1 MSNISYLISMNK
13 LKNYIAGQW
22 LEGNGEG
29 IELRNAVNGELVAI
43 SDTDGINFEEALDYG
58 RTVGYKNLSS
68 MTFYDRGEMLK
79 KVALYLLERK
89 KKYYELSYKTGA
101 THADSWVDIE
111 GGFGT
116 FFTYSGLAKR
126 MLPNTPFW
134 VDGDMQKIS
143 ANGTHLGTH
152 ILTPSEGVSVQIN
165 AYNFPV
171 WGMLEKLST
180 SLLAGVPSIVK
191 PATPGSYLTN
201 AVFQD
206 MIESGLLPEGAIQ
219 LVCGEPGNILDF
231 VQDGDSV
238 LFTGSAYTGRKLK
251 SLPSIAGNA
260 VRFNMEADSLNAS
273 ILGLDAKPGTPEFD
287 LFIKEVRNEMTTK
300 AGQKCTAIRR
310 IIVPE
315 NLVGDVQNALSKAL
329 DQTKIGNPLNRE
341 TRMGSIVGKK
351 ELEVLNQKIEKLKSE
366 TELIYDGK
374 HQLLDADFE
383 SGAFFT
389 PKVFYNDRPFDKNI
403 SHELEAFGPVSTL
416 MPYRDAD
423 EAAALAKKGKGS
435 LVSSIISHD
444 DKFIADT
451 AWKIASSHGR
461 IFVLSRAN
469 AKESTG
475 HGSPLPTLMHGG
487 PGRAG
492 GGEEM
497 GGLNGLHFFLQK
509 TAIQGSPDVLTA
521 ITKIYTQGAE
531 KKFSDKHPFQKY
543 FEEIEV
549 GDSLETAGRTVTEA
563 DIVNFSNVSWDHF
576 YAHTDATSLNET
588 IFDKVVAHGY
598 FILSAAAGLFVS
610 GKKGPVIANYG
621 LENCS
626 FFKPVYAGDTITVY
640 LTAKEKINRGVKGR
654 NVPSGVVKWL
664 VEVVNQREETVCVA
678 TILTLVAKKS
688 PFVNLKVNSIK
699 KILND
704 LTENSERRFGEMSP
718 QMMVEHLEEVTR
730 NSTNTLN
737 ASDFETIP
745 PEHLEALQDWLYT
758 DKKIRP
764 GAQYPLLKEGEKP
777 ALRHKNLDTAKEEL
791 LAAIKEFN
799 IYFRENPQAEHY
811 HPKFGMLNREMW
823 ELFQRKHFTHHL
835 EQFNLI

>member
-1 MSNISYLISMNK
+1 MK
-13 LKNYIAGQW
+13 LKNYIAGNW
-22 LEGNGEG
+22 IKGSGEG
-29 IELRNAVNGELVAI
+29 IKLLNAVNGELVAI
-43 SDTDGINFEEALDYG
+43 SDTEGINFEEALHYG
-58 RTVGYKNLSS
+58 RTVGYKNLSA

-79 KVALYLLERK
+79 KIALYLLERK

-101 THADSWVDIE
+101 THVDSWVDIE

-134 VDGDMQKIS
+134 VDGEIQKIS

-171 WGMLEKLST
+171 WGMMEKLST
-180 SLLAGVPSIVK
+180 SLLAGVPSVIK
-191 PATPGSYLTN
+191 PATPGSYLTQ

-206 MIESGLLPEGAIQ
+206 MIESGLLPEGALQ
-219 LVCGEPGNILDF
+219 LVAGEPGNILDY

-315 NLVGDVQNALSKAL
+315 HLVGDVQNALSKAL

-341 TRMGSIVGKK
+341 TRMGAIVGKK
-351 ELEVLNQKIEKLKSE
+351 ELEVLKGKINELKSE
-366 TELIYDGK
+366 TELIYDGQ
-374 HQLLDADFE
+374 HELLDADFE
-383 SGAFFT
+383 SGAFMS
-389 PKVFYNDRPFDKNI
+389 PKVFYNDQPFEKNI
-403 SHELEAFGPVSTL
+403 SHEVEAFGPVSTL
-416 MPYRDAD
+416 MPYKDAE
-423 EAAALAKKGKGS
+423 EAAALAKRGKGS
-435 LVSSIISHD
+435 LVGSIVSHD
-444 DKFIADT
+444 EKFVAET
-451 AWKIASSHGR
+451 SWKMASAHGR
-461 IFVLSRAN
+461 IFVLNRDN

-509 TAIQGSPDVLTA
+509 TAIQGSPDILTA
-521 ITKIYTQGAE
+521 ITKIYTQGAD
-531 KKFSDKHPFQKY
+531 KKYSDKHPFQKY
-543 FEEIEV
+543 FEEVEI

-576 YAHTDATSLNET
+576 YAHTDATSLTGT
-588 IFDKVVAHGY
+588 IFDQPVAHGY

-621 LENCS
+621 LENAS

-654 NVPSGVVKWL
+654 NIPSGVVKWL
-664 VEVVNQREETVCVA
+664 VEVVNQREEVVCVA
-678 TILTLVAKKS
+678 TILTLVAKQS
-688 PFVNLKVNSIK
+688 PFLDLKFNTVRK
-699 KILND
+699 LLNG
-704 LTENSERRFGEMSP
+704 LSENSEKKFGIMSP
-718 QMMVEHLEEVTR
+718 QMMVEHLEEVVR
-730 NSTNTLN
+730 KGFENTD
-737 ASDFETIP
+737 AKDFEQIP
-745 PEHLEALQDWLYT
+745 EEQIEKLQDWLYT
-758 DKKIRP
+758 NNKIRP
-764 GAQYPLLKEGEKP
+764 GAQYPLLKEGETP
-777 ALRHKNLDTAKEEL
+777 VLRHKNLDMAKEAL
-791 LAAIKEFN
+791 LNSLKEFQ
-799 IYFRENPQAEHY
+799 IYYRENPHAQHY
-811 HPKFGMLNREMW
+811 HTKFGMLNKEMW
-823 ELFQRKHFTHHL
+823 ELFQRKHFTHHF
-835 EQFNLI
+835 EQFGLI

>member
-1 MSNISYLISMNK
+1 MK
-13 LKNYIAGQW
+13 LKNYIQGQW
-22 LEGNGEG
+22 IEGNGAEVP
-29 IELRNAVNGELVAI
+29 LHNAVTGELVAI
-43 SDTDGINFEEALDYG
+43 SDTGGINFEEALHYG

-79 KVALYLLERK
+79 KIALYLLERK

-134 VDGDMQKIS
+134 VDGDTQKIS
-143 ANGTHLGTH
+143 ANGTFLGTH

-180 SLLAGVPSIVK
+180 SLLAGVPAVVK
-191 PATPGSYLTN
+191 PAVPGSYLTN
-201 AVFQD
+201 AVFSD
-206 MIESGLLPEGAIQ
+206 MIESGLLPEGALQ
-219 LVCGEPGNILDF
+219 LVCGEPGNILDY

-238 LFTGSAYTGRKLK
+238 LFTGSAATGKKLK
-251 SLPSIAGNA
+251 SLPSVAGNA
-260 VRFNMEADSLNAS
+260 VRFNLEADSLNAS

-351 ELEVLNQKIEKLKSE
+351 EQATLHEQINKLKAE
-366 TELIYDGK
+366 TELIYDGQ
-374 HQLLDADFE
+374 HELLDADYD
-383 SGAFFT
+383 SGAFVS
-389 PKVFYNDRPFDKNI
+389 PKLFYNDKPFEKNV
-403 SHELEAFGPVSTL
+403 SHEVEAFGPVSTL
-416 MPYRDAD
+416 MPYRDAE
-423 EAAALAKKGKGS
+423 EAAALAKRGRGS
-435 LVSSIISHD
+435 LVGSIISRD
-444 DKFIADT
+444 EKFVAET
-451 AWKIASSHGR
+451 SWKMATSHGR
-461 IFVLSRAN
+461 IFILNRDN

-509 TAIQGSPDVLTA
+509 TAVQGSPDMLTA
-521 ITKIYTQGAE
+521 VTKIYQPGATYQ
-531 KKFSDKHPFQKY
+531 FSDKHPFNKY
-543 FEEIEV
+543 FEEVEV

-563 DIVNFSNVSWDHF
+563 DIVNFANVSWDHF
-576 YAHTDATSLNET
+576 YAHTDSTSLNGT
-588 IFDKVVAHGY
+588 IFEKVVAHGY
-598 FILSAAAGLFVS
+598 FVLSAAAGLFVS

-621 LENCS
+621 LENAS

-640 LTAKEKINRGVKGR
+640 LTAKEKINKGVKGR
-654 NVPSGVVKWL
+654 NVPSGVIKWL
-664 VEVVNQREETVCVA
+664 VEVVNQREEVVCVA

-688 PFVNLKVNSIK
+688 RFMPLSVAAVKNA
-699 KILND
+699 LNN
-704 LTENSERRFGEMSP
+704 LTESSERTFGEMTP
-718 QMMVEHLEEVTR
+718 QLMVEHMEEVVR
-730 NSTNTLN
+730 NGMGQLK
-737 ASDFETIP
+737 
-745 PEHLEALQDWLYT
+745 PENFPALPEEKLEKLQDWLYT
-758 DKKIRP
+758 EDEIQP
-764 GAQYPLLKEGEKP
+764 GAKYPLLQEDETMQPKY
-777 ALRHKNLDTAKEEL
+777 KNLDQAKEKL
-791 LAAIKEFN
+791 LEAVKEYN
-799 IYFRENPQAEHY
+799 VHYRENPSAETY
-811 HPKFGMLNREMW
+811 HPRFGMLNKEMS
-823 ELFQRKHFTHHL
+823 ELFQRKHFTHHFK
-835 EQFNLI
+835 QFGLV

>member
-1 MSNISYLISMNK
+1 MK
-13 LKNYIAGQW
+13 LKNYIQGQW
-22 LEGNGEG
+22 IEGNGKE
-29 IELRNAVNGELVAI
+29 IPLYNAVNGELVAI
-43 SDTDGINFEEALDYG
+43 SDTDGIDFESALDYG

-68 MTFYDRGEMLK
+68 MTFYDRGQMLK
-79 KVALYLLERK
+79 EVALYLLERK

-101 THADSWVDIE
+101 THVDSWVDIE

-134 VDGDMQKIS
+134 VDGDVQKIS

-152 ILTPSEGVSVQIN
+152 ILTPSEGISVQIN
-165 AYNFPV
+165 AFNFPV

-180 SLLAGVPSIVK
+180 SLLAGVPAIVK
-191 PATPGSYLTN
+191 PATPSSYLTN

-206 MIESGLLPEGAIQ
+206 MIESGFLPEGAVQ
-219 LVCGEPGNILDF
+219 LVCGEPGNILDY

-238 LFTGSAYTGRKLK
+238 VFTGSASTGKKLK
-251 SLPSIAGNA
+251 SLPSISQNS
-260 VRFNMEADSLNAS
+260 VRFNMEADSLNCS

-315 NLVGDVQNALSKAL
+315 HLIEEVQNALSKSL

-341 TRMGSIVGKK
+341 TRMGSIVSKDEVETLNKK
-351 ELEVLNQKIEKLKSE
+351 LELLKAE
-366 TELIYDGK
+366 TELVYDGK
-374 HQLLDADFE
+374 HELIDADYE
-383 SGAFFT
+383 NGAFVT
-389 PKVFYNDRPFDKNI
+389 PKLFLNDSPFSKNI
-403 SHELEAFGPVSTL
+403 SHEVEAFGPVSTL
-416 MPYRDAD
+416 MPYKDAE
-423 EAAALAKKGKGS
+423 EAAALAKRGKGS
-435 LVSSIISHD
+435 LVGSIISHD
-444 DKFIADT
+444 NDFIAQT
-451 AWKIASSHGR
+451 SWKMASQHGR
-461 IFVLSRAN
+461 IFVLNRDN

-521 ITKIYTQGAE
+521 ITKVYTQGAE
-531 KKFSDKHPFQKY
+531 KNFSDKHPFQKY
-543 FEEIEV
+543 FEEVEV
-549 GDSLETAGRTVTEA
+549 GDAVETAGRTVTES
-563 DIVNFSNVSWDHF
+563 DIVNFANVSWDHF
-576 YAHTDATSLNET
+576 YAHTDATSLNGT

-626 FFKPVYAGDTITVY
+626 FFKPVYAGDTITVF
-640 LTAKEKINRGVKGR
+640 LTAKEKVNRGVKGR
-654 NVPSGVVKWL
+654 NIPSGVVKWL
-664 VEVVNQREETVCVA
+664 VEVVNQRDEVVCVA

-688 PFVNLKVNSIK
+688 PFVELNFK
-699 KILND
+699 KIEKLLNG
-704 LTENSERRFGEMSP
+704 LTENSERKFGELSP
-718 QMMVEHLEEVTR
+718 QLMVEHLEEVLR
-730 NSTNTLN
+730 NGFGNLK
-737 ASDFETIP
+737 AEDFPEIP
-745 PEHLEALQDWLYT
+745 AEHLEKLQDWLYT
-758 DKKIRP
+758 DKKIRT
-764 GAQYPLLKEGEKP
+764 GAQYPLLKEGEMPQQK
-777 ALRHKNLDTAKEEL
+777 LKNLDQAKTQLVETL
-791 LAAIKEFN
+791 KEFLV
-799 IYFRENPQAEHY
+799 FWRENPTEKKF
-811 HPKFGMLNREMW
+811 HPRFGAINKEMM

-835 EQFNLI
+835 EQFNLM

>member
-1 MSNISYLISMNK
+1 MK
-13 LKNYIAGQW
+13 LKNYISGQW
-22 LEGNGEG
+22 IEGNGHE
-29 IELRNAVNGELVAI
+29 IPLYNAVNGELVAI
-43 SDTDGINFEEALDYG
+43 SDTSGLDFEEALHFG
-58 RTVGYKNLSS
+58 RTIGYKNLSS

-79 KVALYLLERK
+79 KIALYLLERK

-101 THADSWVDIE
+101 THIDSWVDIE

-134 VDGDMQKIS
+134 VDGETQKIS

-180 SLLAGVPSIVK
+180 SLLAGVPAVVK
-191 PATPGSYLTN
+191 PSPYSSYLTN
-201 AVFQD
+201 EVFKD
-206 MIESGLLPEGAIQ
+206 MIESGYLPEGAVQ

-231 VQDGDSV
+231 VKDGDSV
-238 LFTGSAYTGRKLK
+238 VFTGSANTGRKLK
-251 SLPSIAGNA
+251 ALPSISGNA
-260 VRFNMEADSLNAS
+260 VRFNMEADSLNCS
-273 ILGLDAKPGTPEFD
+273 ILGLDVKPGTPEFD
-287 LFIKEVRNEMTTK
+287 LFIKEVKNEMTTK

-315 NLVGDVQNALSKAL
+315 NLVGDVQSALSKAL
-329 DQTKIGNPLNRE
+329 DQTKIGNPLSRE
-341 TRMGSIVGKK
+341 TKMGSIVGK
-351 ELEVLNQKIEKLKSE
+351 EQMQILEEKVNLLKAE

-374 HQLLDADFE
+374 HDLVEANYE
-383 SGAFFT
+383 NGAFFT
-389 PKVFYNDRPFDKNI
+389 PKVFYNDKPFEKNI
-403 SHELEAFGPVSTL
+403 SHELEAFGPVSTI
-416 MPYRDAD
+416 MPYKDAE
-423 EAAALAKKGKGS
+423 EAAALAKRGKGS
-435 LVSSIISHD
+435 LVGSIVSHD
-444 DKFIADT
+444 EKFVAET
-451 AWKIASSHGR
+451 SWKMASSHGR
-461 IFVLSRAN
+461 IFVLNRDN

-521 ITKIYTQGAE
+521 ITKVYTQGAE

-543 FEEIEV
+543 FEEVEV

-576 YAHTDATSLNET
+576 YAHTDSTSLNGT
-588 IFDKVVAHGY
+588 IFDKTVAHGY

-621 LENCS
+621 LENAS

-654 NVPSGVVKWL
+654 NIPSGVVKWL
-664 VEVVNQREETVCVA
+664 VEVVNQREEVVCVA

-688 PFVNLKVNSIK
+688 PFIE
-699 KILND
+699 LNIRNIQKLLNG
-704 LTENSERRFGEMSP
+704 LTENTKPNWGKMTAQ
-718 QMMVEHLEEVTR
+718 QMLEHLET
-730 NSTNTLN
+730 TLLYSIGEPE
-737 ASDFETIP
+737 AEKCFTPE
-745 PEHLEALQDWLYT
+745 EHLEKYQDSLYNHRKMPKDFPAPFLPEDGT
-758 DKKIRP
+758 LP
-764 GAQYPLLKEGEKP
+764 ELKY
-777 ALRHKNLDTAKEEL
+777 KNLEQAKEKFLENL
-791 LAAIKEFN
+791 QKYQ
-799 IYFRENPQAEHY
+799 IYYRENPEAEHM
-811 HPKFGMLNREMW
+811 HFVFGKLNKEMM
-823 ELFQRKHFTHHL
+823 ELMHRKHFTHHF
-835 EQFNLI
+835 EQFGLV

>member
-1 MSNISYLISMNK
+1 MK
-13 LKNYIAGQW
+13 LKNYISGQW
-22 LEGNGEG
+22 IEGNGHE
-29 IELRNAVNGELVAI
+29 IPLYNAVNGELVAI
-43 SDTDGINFEEALDYG
+43 SDTSGLDFEEALHFG
-58 RTVGYKNLSS
+58 RTIGYKNLSS

-101 THADSWVDIE
+101 THIDSWVDIE

-134 VDGDMQKIS
+134 VDGETQKIS

-180 SLLAGVPSIVK
+180 SLLAGVPAVVK
-191 PATPGSYLTN
+191 PSPYSSYLTN
-201 AVFQD
+201 EVFKD
-206 MIESGLLPEGAIQ
+206 MIESGYLPEGAVQ

-231 VQDGDSV
+231 VKDGDSV
-238 LFTGSAYTGRKLK
+238 VFTGSANTGRKLK
-251 SLPSIAGNA
+251 ALPSISGNA
-260 VRFNMEADSLNAS
+260 VRFNMEADSLNCS

-287 LFIKEVRNEMTTK
+287 LFIKEVKNEMTTK

-329 DQTKIGNPLNRE
+329 DQTKIGNPLSRE
-341 TRMGSIVGKK
+341 TKMGSIVGK
-351 ELEVLNQKIEKLKSE
+351 EQMQILEEKVNLLKAE

-374 HQLLDADFE
+374 HDLVEANYE
-383 SGAFFT
+383 NGAFFT
-389 PKVFYNDRPFDKNI
+389 PKVFYNDKPFEKNI
-403 SHELEAFGPVSTL
+403 SHELEAFGPVSTI
-416 MPYRDAD
+416 MPYKDAE
-423 EAAALAKKGKGS
+423 EAAALAKRGKGS
-435 LVSSIISHD
+435 LVGSIVSHD
-444 DKFIADT
+444 EKFVAET
-451 AWKIASSHGR
+451 SWKMTSSHGR
-461 IFVLSRAN
+461 IFVLNRDN

-521 ITKIYTQGAE
+521 ITKVYTQGAE

-543 FEEIEV
+543 FEEVEV

-576 YAHTDATSLNET
+576 YAHTDATSLNGT
-588 IFDKVVAHGY
+588 IFDKTVAHGY

-621 LENCS
+621 LENAS

-654 NVPSGVVKWL
+654 NIPSGVVKWL
-664 VEVVNQREETVCVA
+664 VEVVNQREEVVCVA

-688 PFVNLKVNSIK
+688 PFIE
-699 KILND
+699 LNRRNIQKLLNG
-704 LTENSERRFGEMSP
+704 LTENSKPNWGKMTAQ
-718 QMMVEHLEEVTR
+718 QMLEHLETTLLYSIGELEVEKCFTP
-730 NSTNTLN
+730 
-737 ASDFETIP
+737 E
-745 PEHLEALQDWLYT
+745 EHLEKYQDSLYNYRKMPKDFPAPFLPEDGT
-758 DKKIRP
+758 LP
-764 GAQYPLLKEGEKP
+764 ELKY
-777 ALRHKNLDTAKEEL
+777 KNLEQAKEKFLENL
-791 LAAIKEFN
+791 QKYQ
-799 IYFRENPQAEHY
+799 IYYRENPEAEHM
-811 HPKFGMLNREMW
+811 HFVFGKLNKEMM
-823 ELFQRKHFTHHL
+823 ELMHRKHFTHHF

>member
-1 MSNISYLISMNK
+1 MK
-13 LKNYIAGQW
+13 LKNYISGQW
-22 LEGNGEG
+22 IEGNGHE
-29 IELRNAVNGELVAI
+29 IPLYNAVNGELVAI
-43 SDTDGINFEEALDYG
+43 SDTSGLDFEEALHFG
-58 RTVGYKNLSS
+58 RTTGYKNLSS

-101 THADSWVDIE
+101 THIDSWVDIE

-134 VDGDMQKIS
+134 VDGDTQKIS
-143 ANGTHLGTH
+143 TNGTHLGTH

-180 SLLAGVPSIVK
+180 SLLAGVPAIVK
-191 PATPGSYLTN
+191 PSPYSSYLTN
-201 AVFQD
+201 EVFKD
-206 MIESGLLPEGAIQ
+206 MIESGYLPEGAVQ

-231 VQDGDSV
+231 IKDGDSV
-238 LFTGSAYTGRKLK
+238 VFTGSANTGRKLK
-251 SLPSIAGNA
+251 ALPSISGNA
-260 VRFNMEADSLNAS
+260 VRFNMEADSLNCS
-273 ILGLDAKPGTPEFD
+273 ILGLDAKSGTPEFD
-287 LFIKEVRNEMTTK
+287 LFIKEVKNEMTTK
-300 AGQKCTAIRR
+300 AGQKCTAVRR

-315 NLVGDVQNALSKAL
+315 NLVGDVQNALTKAL
-329 DQTKIGNPLNRE
+329 DATKIGNPLSRE
-341 TRMGSIVGKK
+341 TKMGSIVGK
-351 ELEVLNQKIEKLKSE
+351 EQMQILEEKVNLLKAE

-374 HQLLDADFE
+374 HDLVEANYE
-383 SGAFFT
+383 NGAFFT
-389 PKVFYNDRPFDKNI
+389 PKVFYNDKPFEKNI
-403 SHELEAFGPVSTL
+403 SHELEAFGPVSTI
-416 MPYRDAD
+416 MPYKDAE
-423 EAAALAKKGKGS
+423 EAAALAKRGKGS
-435 LVSSIISHD
+435 LVGSIVSHD
-444 DKFIADT
+444 EKFVAET
-451 AWKIASSHGR
+451 SWKMASSHGR
-461 IFVLSRAN
+461 IFVLNRDN

-521 ITKIYTQGAE
+521 ITKVYTQGAE

-576 YAHTDATSLNET
+576 YAHTDSTSLNGT
-588 IFDKVVAHGY
+588 IFDKTVAHGY

-621 LENCS
+621 LENAS

-654 NVPSGVVKWL
+654 NIPSGVVKWL
-664 VEVVNQREETVCVA
+664 VEVVNQREEVVCVA

-688 PFVNLKVNSIK
+688 PFIE
-699 KILND
+699 LNRRNIQKLLNG
-704 LTENSERRFGEMSP
+704 LTESTKPNWGKMTAQ
-718 QMMVEHLEEVTR
+718 QMLEHLET
-730 NSTNTLN
+730 TLLYSIGEPE
-737 ASDFETIP
+737 AEKCFTPE
-745 PEHLEALQDWLYT
+745 EHLEKYQDSLYNHRKMPKDFPAPFLPEDGT
-758 DKKIRP
+758 LP
-764 GAQYPLLKEGEKP
+764 ELKY
-777 ALRHKNLDTAKEEL
+777 KNLEQAKEKFLENL
-791 LAAIKEFN
+791 QKYH
-799 IYFRENPQAEHY
+799 IYYRENPEAEHL
-811 HPKFGMLNREMW
+811 HFVFGKLNKEMM
-823 ELFQRKHFTHHL
+823 ELMHRKHFTHHF
-835 EQFNLI
+835 EQFGLL

>member
-1 MSNISYLISMNK
+1 MK

-22 LEGNGEG
+22 IEGSGNE
-29 IELRNAVNGELVAI
+29 IPLYNAVNGELVAV
-43 SDTDGINFEEALDYG
+43 SDTGGLNFEEALQYG
-58 RTVGYKNLSS
+58 RTLGYKNLSS

-134 VDGDMQKIS
+134 VDGDTQKIS
-143 ANGTHLGTH
+143 ANGTFLGTH

-171 WGMLEKLST
+171 WGMMEKLST

-206 MIESGLLPEGAIQ
+206 MIESGILPEGAIQ
-219 LVCGEPGNILDF
+219 LVCGEPGNILDY

-238 LFTGSAYTGRKLK
+238 LFTGSASTGKKLK
-251 SLPSIAGNA
+251 SLPSISSNA
-260 VRFNMEADSLNAS
+260 VRFNMEADSLNCS

-315 NLVGDVQNALSKAL
+315 NLVGDVKNALSKAL

-351 ELEVLNQKIEKLKSE
+351 EMEVLESKIQLLEAE

-374 HQLLDADFE
+374 HELVDADYE
-383 SGAFFT
+383 NGAFIS
-389 PKVFYNDRPFDKNI
+389 PKVFYNDKPFEKNA
-403 SHELEAFGPVSTL
+403 SHEVEAFGPVSTI
-416 MPYRDAD
+416 MPYKDAE
-423 EAAALAKKGKGS
+423 EAAALAKLGKGS
-435 LVSSIISHD
+435 LVGSIISYD
-444 DKFIADT
+444 EKFVAET
-451 AWKIASSHGR
+451 SWKMASSHGR
-461 IFVLSRAN
+461 IFVLNRDN

-497 GGLNGLHFFLQK
+497 GGLKGLHFFLQK
-509 TAIQGSPDVLTA
+509 TAIQGSPDILTA
-521 ITKIYTQGAE
+521 ITKIYQQGATQN
-531 KKFSDKHPFQKY
+531 FSDKHPFRKY
-543 FEEIEV
+543 FEEVEI

-576 YAHTDATSLNET
+576 YAHTDATSLNGT
-588 IFDKVVAHGY
+588 IFDKTVAHGY

-621 LENCS
+621 LENAS

-640 LTAKEKINRGVKGR
+640 LTAKEKVNKGVKGR
-654 NVPSGVVKWL
+654 NIPSGVVKWL
-664 VEVVNQREETVCVA
+664 VEVVNQRDEIVCVA

-688 PFVNLKVNSIK
+688 PFVDLKTKEIQ
-699 KILND
+699 KILNN
-704 LTENSERRFGEMSP
+704 LTENSERKFGLMTP
-718 QMMVEHLEEVTR
+718 QLMVEHLEEVLR
-730 NSTNTLN
+730 NGFGQLN
-737 ASDFETIP
+737 PSDFPEIP
-745 PEHLEALQDWLYT
+745 ADKLELLQDWIYT
-758 DKKIRP
+758 NQKIRP
-764 GAQYPLLKEGEKP
+764 GAQYPLLKDGEMP
-777 ALRHKNLDTAKEEL
+777 VLRFKNLDQAKEKLIETL
-791 LAAIKEFN
+791 KQYL
-799 IYFRENPQAEHY
+799 IYYRENPLVEHY
-811 HPKFGMLNREMW
+811 HPRFGMLNKEMM
-823 ELFQRKHFTHHL
+823 ELFHRKHFTHHF
-835 EQFNLI
+835 EQFGLV

>member
-1 MSNISYLISMNK
+1 MK
-13 LKNYIAGQW
+13 LKNYISGQW
-22 LEGNGEG
+22 IEGNGHE
-29 IELRNAVNGELVAI
+29 IPLYNAVNGELVAI
-43 SDTDGINFEEALDYG
+43 SDTSGLDFEEALHFG
-58 RTVGYKNLSS
+58 RTIGYKNLSS

-79 KVALYLLERK
+79 KIALYLLERK

-101 THADSWVDIE
+101 THIDSWVDIE

-134 VDGDMQKIS
+134 VDGETQKIS

-180 SLLAGVPSIVK
+180 SLLAGVPAVVK
-191 PATPGSYLTN
+191 PSPYSSYLTN
-201 AVFQD
+201 EVFKD
-206 MIESGLLPEGAIQ
+206 MIESGYLPEGAVQ

-231 VQDGDSV
+231 VKDGDSV
-238 LFTGSAYTGRKLK
+238 VFTGSANTGRKLK
-251 SLPSIAGNA
+251 ALPSISGNA
-260 VRFNMEADSLNAS
+260 VRFNMEADSLNCS

-287 LFIKEVRNEMTTK
+287 LFIKEVKNEMTTK

-315 NLVGDVQNALSKAL
+315 NLVGDVQNALSKVL
-329 DQTKIGNPLNRE
+329 DQTKIGNPLSRE
-341 TRMGSIVGKK
+341 TKMGSIVGK
-351 ELEVLNQKIEKLKSE
+351 EQMQILEEKVNLLKAE

-374 HQLLDADFE
+374 HDLVEANYE
-383 SGAFFT
+383 NGAFFT
-389 PKVFYNDRPFDKNI
+389 PKVFYNDKPFEKNI
-403 SHELEAFGPVSTL
+403 SHELEAFGPVSTI
-416 MPYRDAD
+416 MPYKDAE
-423 EAAALAKKGKGS
+423 EAATLAKRGKGS
-435 LVSSIISHD
+435 LVGSIVSHD
-444 DKFIADT
+444 EKFVAET
-451 AWKIASSHGR
+451 SWKMASSHGR
-461 IFVLSRAN
+461 IFVLNRDN

-521 ITKIYTQGAE
+521 ITKVYTQGAE

-543 FEEIEV
+543 FEEVEV

-576 YAHTDATSLNET
+576 YAHTDSTSLNGT
-588 IFDKVVAHGY
+588 IFDKTVAHGY

-621 LENCS
+621 LENAS

-654 NVPSGVVKWL
+654 NIPSGVVKWL
-664 VEVVNQREETVCVA
+664 VEVVNQREEVVCVA

-688 PFVNLKVNSIK
+688 PFNELNRRNIK
-699 KILND
+699 KLLNG
-704 LTENSERRFGEMSP
+704 LTENTKPNWGKMTAQ
-718 QMMVEHLEEVTR
+718 QMLEHLET
-730 NSTNTLN
+730 TLLYSIGEPE
-737 ASDFETIP
+737 AEKCFTPE
-745 PEHLEALQDWLYT
+745 EHLEKYQDSLYNHRKMPKDFPAPFLPEDGT
-758 DKKIRP
+758 LP
-764 GAQYPLLKEGEKP
+764 ELKY
-777 ALRHKNLDTAKEEL
+777 KNLEQAKEKFLENL
-791 LAAIKEFN
+791 QKYQ
-799 IYFRENPQAEHY
+799 IYYRDNPEAEHM
-811 HPKFGMLNREMW
+811 HFVFGKLNKEMM
-823 ELFQRKHFTHHL
+823 ELMHRKHFTHHF

>member
-1 MSNISYLISMNK
+1 MK
-13 LKNYIAGQW
+13 LKNYISGQW
-22 LEGNGEG
+22 IEGNGHE
-29 IELRNAVNGELVAI
+29 IPLYNAVNGELVAI
-43 SDTDGINFEEALDYG
+43 SDTSGLDFEEALHFG
-58 RTVGYKNLSS
+58 RTIGYKNLSS

-79 KVALYLLERK
+79 KIALYLLERK

-101 THADSWVDIE
+101 THIDSWVDIE

-134 VDGDMQKIS
+134 VDGDTQKIS

-180 SLLAGVPSIVK
+180 SLLAGVPAIVK
-191 PATPGSYLTN
+191 PSPYSSYLTN
-201 AVFQD
+201 EVFKG
-206 MIESGLLPEGAIQ
+206 MIESGYLPEGAVQ

-231 VQDGDSV
+231 VKDGDSV
-238 LFTGSAYTGRKLK
+238 VFTGSANTGRKLK
-251 SLPSIAGNA
+251 ALPSISGNA
-260 VRFNMEADSLNAS
+260 VRFNMEADSLNCS

-287 LFIKEVRNEMTTK
+287 LFIKEVKNEMTTK

-329 DQTKIGNPLNRE
+329 DQIKIGNPLSRE
-341 TRMGSIVGKK
+341 TKMGSIVGK
-351 ELEVLNQKIEKLKSE
+351 EQMQILEEKVNLLKAE

-374 HQLLDADFE
+374 HDLVEANYE
-383 SGAFFT
+383 NGAFFT
-389 PKVFYNDRPFDKNI
+389 PKVFYNDKPFEKNI
-403 SHELEAFGPVSTL
+403 SHELEAFGPVSTI
-416 MPYRDAD
+416 MPYKDAE
-423 EAAALAKKGKGS
+423 EAAALAKRGKGS
-435 LVSSIISHD
+435 LVGSIVSHD
-444 DKFIADT
+444 EKFVAET
-451 AWKIASSHGR
+451 SWKMASSHGR
-461 IFVLSRAN
+461 IFVLNRDN

-521 ITKIYTQGAE
+521 ITKVYTQGAE

-543 FEEIEV
+543 FEEVEV

-576 YAHTDATSLNET
+576 YAHTDSTSLNGT
-588 IFDKVVAHGY
+588 IFDKTVAHGY

-621 LENCS
+621 LENAS

-654 NVPSGVVKWL
+654 NIPSGVVKWL
-664 VEVVNQREETVCVA
+664 VEVVNQREQVVCVA

-688 PFVNLKVNSIK
+688 PFIE
-699 KILND
+699 LNRRNIQKLLNG
-704 LTENSERRFGEMSP
+704 LTENTKPNWGKMTAQ
-718 QMMVEHLEEVTR
+718 QMLEHLET
-730 NSTNTLN
+730 TLLYSIGEPE
-737 ASDFETIP
+737 AEKCFTPE
-745 PEHLEALQDWLYT
+745 EHLEKYQDSLYNHRKMPKDFPAPFLPEDGT
-758 DKKIRP
+758 LP
-764 GAQYPLLKEGEKP
+764 ELKY
-777 ALRHKNLDTAKEEL
+777 KNLEQAKEKFLENL
-791 LAAIKEFN
+791 QKYQ
-799 IYFRENPQAEHY
+799 IYYRENPEAEHM
-811 HPKFGMLNREMW
+811 HFVFGKLNKEMM
-823 ELFQRKHFTHHL
+823 ELMHRKHFTHHF
-835 EQFNLI
+835 EQFGLV

>member
-1 MSNISYLISMNK
+1 MK
-13 LKNYIAGQW
+13 LKNYISGQW
-22 LEGNGEG
+22 IEGNGHE
-29 IELRNAVNGELVAI
+29 IPLYNAVNGELVAI
-43 SDTDGINFEEALDYG
+43 SDTSGLDFEEALHFG
-58 RTVGYKNLSS
+58 RTTGYKNLSS

-79 KVALYLLERK
+79 KIALYLLERK

-101 THADSWVDIE
+101 THIDSWVDIE

-134 VDGDMQKIS
+134 VDGETQKIS

-180 SLLAGVPSIVK
+180 SLLAGVPAIVK
-191 PATPGSYLTN
+191 PSPYSSYLTN
-201 AVFQD
+201 EVFKD
-206 MIESGLLPEGAIQ
+206 MIESGYLPEGAVQ

-231 VQDGDSV
+231 VKDGDSV
-238 LFTGSAYTGRKLK
+238 VFTGSANTGRKLK
-251 SLPSIAGNA
+251 ALPSISGNA
-260 VRFNMEADSLNAS
+260 VRFNMEADSLNCS

-287 LFIKEVRNEMTTK
+287 LFIKEVKNEMTTK

-329 DQTKIGNPLNRE
+329 DQTKIGNPLSRE
-341 TRMGSIVGKK
+341 TKMGSIVGK
-351 ELEVLNQKIEKLKSE
+351 EQMQVLEEKVNLLKAE

-374 HQLLDADFE
+374 HDLVEANYE
-383 SGAFFT
+383 NGAFFT
-389 PKVFYNDRPFDKNI
+389 PKVFYNDKPFEKNI
-403 SHELEAFGPVSTL
+403 SHELEAFGPVSTI
-416 MPYRDAD
+416 MPYKDAE
-423 EAAALAKKGKGS
+423 EAAALAKRGKGS
-435 LVSSIISHD
+435 LVGSIVSHD
-444 DKFIADT
+444 EKFVAET
-451 AWKIASSHGR
+451 SWKMASSHGR
-461 IFVLSRAN
+461 IFVLNRDN

-521 ITKIYTQGAE
+521 ITKVYTQGAE

-543 FEEIEV
+543 FEEVEV

-576 YAHTDATSLNET
+576 YAHTDSTSLNGT
-588 IFDKVVAHGY
+588 IFDKTVAHGY

-621 LENCS
+621 LENAS

-654 NVPSGVVKWL
+654 NIPSGVVKWL
-664 VEVVNQREETVCVA
+664 VEVVNQREEVVCVA

-688 PFVNLKVNSIK
+688 PFIE
-699 KILND
+699 LNRRNIQKLLNG
-704 LTENSERRFGEMSP
+704 LTENTKPNWGKMTAQ
-718 QMMVEHLEEVTR
+718 QMLEHLETTLLYSIGEPEVEKCFTP
-730 NSTNTLN
+730 
-737 ASDFETIP
+737 E
-745 PEHLEALQDWLYT
+745 EHLEKYQDSLYNHRKMPKDFPAPFLPEDGT
-758 DKKIRP
+758 LP
-764 GAQYPLLKEGEKP
+764 ELKY
-777 ALRHKNLDTAKEEL
+777 KNLEQAKEKFLENL
-791 LAAIKEFN
+791 QKYQ
-799 IYFRENPQAEHY
+799 IYYRENPEAEHM
-811 HPKFGMLNREMW
+811 HFVFGKLNKEMM
-823 ELFQRKHFTHHL
+823 ELMHRKHFTHHF

>member
-1 MSNISYLISMNK
+1 MK
-13 LKNYIAGQW
+13 LKNYISGQW
-22 LEGNGEG
+22 IEGNGHE
-29 IELRNAVNGELVAI
+29 IPLYNAVNGELVAI
-43 SDTDGINFEEALDYG
+43 SDTSGLDFEEALHFG
-58 RTVGYKNLSS
+58 RTTGYKNLSS

-79 KVALYLLERK
+79 KIALYLLERK

-101 THADSWVDIE
+101 THVDSWVDIE

-134 VDGDMQKIS
+134 VDGDTQKIS

-180 SLLAGVPSIVK
+180 SLLAGVPAVVK
-191 PATPGSYLTN
+191 PSPYSSYLTN
-201 AVFQD
+201 EVFKD
-206 MIESGLLPEGAIQ
+206 MIESGYLPEGAVQ

-231 VQDGDSV
+231 VKDGDSV
-238 LFTGSAYTGRKLK
+238 VFTGSANTGRKLK
-251 SLPSIAGNA
+251 ALPSISGNA
-260 VRFNMEADSLNAS
+260 VRFNMEADSLNCS

-287 LFIKEVRNEMTTK
+287 LFIKEVKNEMTTK

-329 DQTKIGNPLNRE
+329 DQTKIGNTLSRE
-341 TRMGSIVGKK
+341 TKMGSIVGK
-351 ELEVLNQKIEKLKSE
+351 EQMQILEEKVNLLKAE

-374 HQLLDADFE
+374 HDLVEANYE
-383 SGAFFT
+383 NGAFFT
-389 PKVFYNDRPFDKNI
+389 PKVFYNDKPFQKNI
-403 SHELEAFGPVSTL
+403 SHELEAFGPVSTI
-416 MPYRDAD
+416 MPYKDAE
-423 EAAALAKKGKGS
+423 EAAALAKRGKGS
-435 LVSSIISHD
+435 LVGSIVSHD
-444 DKFIADT
+444 EKFVAET
-451 AWKIASSHGR
+451 SWKMASSHGR
-461 IFVLSRAN
+461 IFVLNRDN

-497 GGLNGLHFFLQK
+497 GGLSGLHFFLQK

-521 ITKIYTQGAE
+521 ITKVYTQGAE

-543 FEEIEV
+543 FEEVEV

-576 YAHTDATSLNET
+576 YAHTDSTSLNGT
-588 IFDKVVAHGY
+588 IFDKTVAHGY

-621 LENCS
+621 LENAS

-654 NVPSGVVKWL
+654 NIPSGVVKWL
-664 VEVVNQREETVCVA
+664 VEVVNQREQVVCVA

-688 PFVNLKVNSIK
+688 PFIE
-699 KILND
+699 LNRRNIQKLLNG
-704 LTENSERRFGEMSP
+704 LTENTKPNWGKMTAQ
-718 QMMVEHLEEVTR
+718 QMLEHLET
-730 NSTNTLN
+730 TLLYSIGEPE
-737 ASDFETIP
+737 AEKCFTPE
-745 PEHLEALQDWLYT
+745 EHLEKYQDSLYNHRKMPKDFPAPFLPEDGT
-758 DKKIRP
+758 LP
-764 GAQYPLLKEGEKP
+764 ELKY
-777 ALRHKNLDTAKEEL
+777 KNLEQAKEKFLENL
-791 LAAIKEFN
+791 QKYQ
-799 IYFRENPQAEHY
+799 IYYRENPEAEHM
-811 HPKFGMLNREMW
+811 HFVFGKLNKEMM
-823 ELFQRKHFTHHL
+823 ELMHRKHFTHHF

>member
-1 MSNISYLISMNK
+1 MEK
-13 LKNYIAGQW
+13 LKNYIYGEW
-22 LEGNGEG
+22 VEGSGNGVP
-29 IELRNAVNGELVAI
+29 LYNAVTGEQVAV
-43 SDTDGINFEEALDYG
+43 SDTEGLNFEQALDYG

-134 VDGDMQKIS
+134 VDGETQKIS
-143 ANGTHLGTH
+143 ANGTFLGTH
-152 ILTPSEGVSVQIN
+152 ILTPSEGVSIQIN

-191 PATPGSYLTN
+191 PSPYGSYLTN

-206 MIESGLLPEGAIQ
+206 MIESGVLPEGALQ
-219 LVCGEPGNILDF
+219 LVCGEPGNILDY

-238 LFTGSAYTGRKLK
+238 LFTGSAHTGRKLK
-251 SLPSIAGNA
+251 SMPSIAGNA
-260 VRFNMEADSLNAS
+260 VRFNMEADSLNCS

-315 NLVGDVQNALSKAL
+315 HLIGDVQNALSKAL
-329 DQTKIGNPLNRE
+329 DQTKIGNPLSRE
-341 TRMGSIVGKK
+341 TRMGSLVGKQQYD
-351 ELEVLNQKIEKLKSE
+351 EVVRKVNILKSE
-366 TELIYDGK
+366 TELVYDGK
-374 HQLLDADFE
+374 HELVDADYDN
-383 SGAFFT
+383 GAFMS
-389 PKVFYNDRPFDKNI
+389 PKLFLNDKPFEKNI
-403 SHELEAFGPVSTL
+403 SHDVEAFGPVSTL
-416 MPYRDAD
+416 MPYKDAE
-423 EAAALAKKGKGS
+423 EAAALAKRGKGS
-435 LVSSIISHD
+435 LVGSIISHD
-444 DKFIADT
+444 ETFIAET
-451 AWKIASSHGR
+451 SWKMASQHGR
-461 IFVLSRAN
+461 IFVLNRDN

-509 TAIQGSPDVLTA
+509 TAIQGSPDVLKA
-521 ITKIYTQGAE
+521 ITKVYQQGAE

-543 FEEIEV
+543 FEEVEV
-549 GDSLETAGRTVTEA
+549 GDSLETAGRTVTDA

-576 YAHTDATSLNET
+576 YAHTDATSLTGT
-588 IFDKVVAHGY
+588 IFDKTVAHGY

-654 NVPSGVVKWL
+654 NIPSGVVKWL
-664 VEVVNQREETVCVA
+664 VEVVNQRDEVVCVA
-678 TILTLVAKKS
+678 TILTLVAKQS
-688 PFVNLKVNSIK
+688 PFIDLNVKNVQ
-699 KILND
+699 KILGG
-704 LTENSERRFGEMSP
+704 LTETTSSNWGEMSP
-718 QMMVEHLEEVTR
+718 QQMIEHLEHGVLVSLGEPEADKCFTPEEQLEKWQDSLYNHR
-730 NSTNTLN
+730 KMPKDFPAPFLAEDETL
-737 ASDFETIP
+737 
-745 PEHLEALQDWLYT
+745 LE
-758 DKKIRP
+758 
-764 GAQYPLLKEGEKP
+764 LK
-777 ALRHKNLDTAKEEL
+777 HKNLDAAKQSFL
-791 LAAIKEFN
+791 DNLQRFTV
-799 IYFRENPQAEHY
+799 YYRENPQAEHMNFV
-811 HPKFGMLNREMW
+811 FGKLNKEMW
-823 ELFQRKHFTHHL
+823 ELMHKKHFTHHF
-835 EQFNLI
+835 EQFGLI

>member
-1 MSNISYLISMNK
+1 MK
-13 LKNYIAGQW
+13 LKNYISGQW
-22 LEGNGEG
+22 IEGNGHE
-29 IELRNAVNGELVAI
+29 IPLYNAVNGELVAI
-43 SDTDGINFEEALDYG
+43 SDTSGLDFEEALHFG
-58 RTVGYKNLSS
+58 RTIGYKNLSS

-79 KVALYLLERK
+79 KIALYLLERK
-89 KKYYELSYKTGA
+89 KKYYEISYKTGA
-101 THADSWVDIE
+101 THVDSWVDIE

-134 VDGDMQKIS
+134 VDGDTQKIS

-180 SLLAGVPSIVK
+180 SLLAGVPAVVK
-191 PATPGSYLTN
+191 PSPYSSYLTN
-201 AVFQD
+201 EVFKD
-206 MIESGLLPEGAIQ
+206 MIESGYLPEGAVQ

-231 VQDGDSV
+231 VKDGDSV
-238 LFTGSAYTGRKLK
+238 LFTGSANTGRKLK
-251 SLPSIAGNA
+251 ALPSISGNA
-260 VRFNMEADSLNAS
+260 VRFNMEADSLNCS

-287 LFIKEVRNEMTTK
+287 LFIKEVKNEMTTK

-329 DQTKIGNPLNRE
+329 DQTKIGNPLSRE
-341 TRMGSIVGKK
+341 TKMGSIVGK
-351 ELEVLNQKIEKLKSE
+351 EQMQILEEKVNLLKAE

-374 HQLLDADFE
+374 HDLVEANYE
-383 SGAFFT
+383 NGAFFT
-389 PKVFYNDRPFDKNI
+389 PKVFYNDKPFEKNI
-403 SHELEAFGPVSTL
+403 SHELEAFGPVSTI
-416 MPYRDAD
+416 MPYKDAE
-423 EAAALAKKGKGS
+423 EAAALAKRGKGS
-435 LVSSIISHD
+435 LVGSIVSHD
-444 DKFIADT
+444 EKFVAET
-451 AWKIASSHGR
+451 SWKMTSSHGR
-461 IFVLSRAN
+461 IFVLNRDN

-521 ITKIYTQGAE
+521 ITKVYTQGAE

-543 FEEIEV
+543 FEEVEV
-549 GDSLETAGRTVTEA
+549 GDSLETAGRTVMEA

-576 YAHTDATSLNET
+576 YAHTDSTSLNGT
-588 IFDKVVAHGY
+588 IFDKTVAHGY

-621 LENCS
+621 LENAS

-654 NVPSGVVKWL
+654 NIPSGVVKWL
-664 VEVVNQREETVCVA
+664 VEVVNQREEVVCVA

-688 PFVNLKVNSIK
+688 PFIELNRRNIQKLLNS
-699 KILND
+699 
-704 LTENSERRFGEMSP
+704 LTENTKPNWGKMTAQ
-718 QMMVEHLEEVTR
+718 QMLEHLET
-730 NSTNTLN
+730 TLLYSLGEPEAEN
-737 ASDFETIP
+737 CFTPE
-745 PEHLEALQDWLYT
+745 EHLEKYQDSLYNHRKMPKDFPAPFLPEDGT
-758 DKKIRP
+758 LP
-764 GAQYPLLKEGEKP
+764 ELKY
-777 ALRHKNLDTAKEEL
+777 KNLEQAKEKFLENL
-791 LAAIKEFN
+791 QKYQ
-799 IYFRENPQAEHY
+799 IYYRENPEAEHL
-811 HPKFGMLNREMW
+811 HFVFGKLNKEMM
-823 ELFQRKHFTHHL
+823 ELMHRKHFTHHF
-835 EQFNLI
+835 EQFGLL

>member
-1 MSNISYLISMNK
+1 MEK

-22 LEGNGEG
+22 IEGNGEG

-43 SDTDGINFEEALDYG
+43 SDTDGINFEEALHYG
-58 RTVGYKNLSS
+58 RTVGYKNLAS

-101 THADSWVDIE
+101 THSDSWVDIE

-134 VDGDMQKIS
+134 VDGDVQKIS

-206 MIESGLLPEGAIQ
+206 MIESGILPEGAIQ
-219 LVCGEPGNILDF
+219 LVCGEPGNILDY

-238 LFTGSAYTGRKLK
+238 LFTGSANTGRKLK
-251 SLPSIAGNA
+251 SLPSVSKNA

-315 NLVGDVQNALSKAL
+315 NLIGDVQNALTKAL

-341 TRMGSIVGKK
+341 TRMGSIVGKN
-351 ELEVLNQKIEKLKSE
+351 ELEVLHGKINQLKAE
-366 TELIYDGK
+366 TELIYDGQ
-374 HQLLDADFE
+374 HELVDADFE
-383 SGAFFT
+383 SGAFMS
-389 PKVFYNDRPFDKNI
+389 PKVFLNDKPFEKNI
-403 SHELEAFGPVSTL
+403 SHEVEAFGPVSTL
-416 MPYRDAD
+416 MPYKDAE
-423 EAAALAKKGKGS
+423 EAAALAKRGKGS
-435 LVSSIISHD
+435 LVGSIISHD
-444 DKFIADT
+444 EKFAAET
-451 AWKIASSHGR
+451 AWKMGSSHGR
-461 IFVLSRAN
+461 VFVLNRDN

-509 TAIQGSPDVLTA
+509 TAIQGSPDILTA

-531 KKFSDKHPFQKY
+531 KNFSEKHPFQKY
-543 FEEIEV
+543 FEEVEI

-576 YAHTDATSLNET
+576 YAHTDSTSLTGT
-588 IFDKVVAHGY
+588 IFDKTVAHGY

-621 LENCS
+621 LENAS
-626 FFKPVYAGDTITVY
+626 FFKPVYAGDTIMVY

-654 NVPSGVVKWL
+654 NIPSGVVKWL
-664 VEVVNQREETVCVA
+664 VEVVNQRDEIVCVA

-688 PFVNLKVNSIK
+688 PFMSLNYSSVKKSLNS
-699 KILND
+699 
-704 LTENSERRFGEMSP
+704 LTEESKGKFGKMTA
-718 QMMVEHLEEVTR
+718 QMMVEHLEEALQNGMGQL
-730 NSTNTLN
+730 NS
-737 ASDFETIP
+737 ADFPEIP
-745 PEHLEALQDWLYT
+745 EEKLEKLQDWLYGAE
-758 DKKIRP
+758 KIRP
-764 GAQYPLLKEGEKP
+764 GVQYPLLKEGEEMK
-777 ALRHKNLDTAKEEL
+777 LKYKNLDQAKTAL
-791 LAAIKEFN
+791 LDTLKEFLV
-799 IYFRENPQAEHY
+799 YYRENPGAEHF
-811 HPKFGMLNREMW
+811 HPRFGNLNKEMM
-823 ELFQRKHFTHHL
+823 ELFSRKHFTHHF
-835 EQFNLI
+835 EQFGLL

>member
-1 MSNISYLISMNK
+1 MK
-13 LKNYIAGQW
+13 LKNYISGQW
-22 LEGNGEG
+22 IEGNGHE
-29 IELRNAVNGELVAI
+29 IPLYNAVNGELVAI
-43 SDTDGINFEEALDYG
+43 SDTSGLDFEEALHFG
-58 RTVGYKNLSS
+58 RTTGYKNLSS

-79 KVALYLLERK
+79 KIALYLLERK

-101 THADSWVDIE
+101 THIDSWVDIE

-134 VDGDMQKIS
+134 VDGETQKIS

-180 SLLAGVPSIVK
+180 SLLAGVPAVVK
-191 PATPGSYLTN
+191 PSPYSSYLTN
-201 AVFQD
+201 EVFKD
-206 MIESGLLPEGAIQ
+206 MIESGYLPEGAVQ

-231 VQDGDSV
+231 VKDGDSV
-238 LFTGSAYTGRKLK
+238 VFTGSANTGRKLK
-251 SLPSIAGNA
+251 ALPSISGNA
-260 VRFNMEADSLNAS
+260 VRFNMEADSLNCS

-287 LFIKEVRNEMTTK
+287 LFIKEVKNEMTTK

-329 DQTKIGNPLNRE
+329 DQTKIGNPLSRE
-341 TRMGSIVGKK
+341 TKMGSIVGK
-351 ELEVLNQKIEKLKSE
+351 EQMQILEEKVNLLKAE

-374 HQLLDADFE
+374 HDLVEANYE
-383 SGAFFT
+383 NGAFFT
-389 PKVFYNDRPFDKNI
+389 PKVFYNDKPFEKNI
-403 SHELEAFGPVSTL
+403 SHELEAFGPVSTI
-416 MPYRDAD
+416 MPYKDAE
-423 EAAALAKKGKGS
+423 EAAALAKRGKGS
-435 LVSSIISHD
+435 LVGSIVSHD
-444 DKFIADT
+444 EKFVAET
-451 AWKIASSHGR
+451 SWKMASSHGR
-461 IFVLSRAN
+461 IFVLNRDN

-521 ITKIYTQGAE
+521 ITKVYTQGAE

-543 FEEIEV
+543 FEEVEV

-576 YAHTDATSLNET
+576 YAHTDATSLNGT
-588 IFDKVVAHGY
+588 IFDKTVAHGY

-621 LENCS
+621 LENAS

-654 NVPSGVVKWL
+654 NIPSGVVKWL
-664 VEVVNQREETVCVA
+664 VEVVNQRDEVVCVA

-688 PFVNLKVNSIK
+688 PFIELNRRNIQKLLKG
-699 KILND
+699 
-704 LTENSERRFGEMSP
+704 LTENTKPNWGKMTAQ
-718 QMMVEHLEEVTR
+718 QMLEHLET
-730 NSTNTLN
+730 TLLYSIGEPE
-737 ASDFETIP
+737 AEKCFTPE
-745 PEHLEALQDWLYT
+745 EHLEKYQDSLYNHRKMPKDFPAPFLPEDGT
-758 DKKIRP
+758 LP
-764 GAQYPLLKEGEKP
+764 ELKY
-777 ALRHKNLDTAKEEL
+777 KNLEQAKEKFLENL
-791 LAAIKEFN
+791 QKYQ
-799 IYFRENPQAEHY
+799 IYYRENPEAEHM
-811 HPKFGMLNREMW
+811 HFVFGKLNKEMM
-823 ELFQRKHFTHHL
+823 ELMHRKHFTHHF

>member
-1 MSNISYLISMNK
+1 MK
-13 LKNYIAGQW
+13 LKNYIQGQW
-22 LEGNGEG
+22 IEGNGNG
-29 IELRNAVNGELVAI
+29 IPLHNAVNGELVAV
-43 SDTDGINFEEALDYG
+43 SDTDGINFESALDYG
-58 RTVGYKNLSS
+58 RTIGYKNLSS

-101 THADSWVDIE
+101 THIDSWVDIE

-134 VDGDMQKIS
+134 VDGDVQKIS

-152 ILTPSEGVSVQIN
+152 ILTPSEGVSIQIN

-191 PATPGSYLTN
+191 PSPYGSYLTN

-206 MIESGLLPEGAIQ
+206 MIESGFLPEGAIQ
-219 LVCGEPGNILDF
+219 LVCGEPGNILDY
-231 VQDGDSV
+231 VKDGDSV
-238 LFTGSAYTGRKLK
+238 LFTGSATTGRKLK
-251 SLPSIAGNA
+251 SLPSVSENS
-260 VRFNMEADSLNAS
+260 VRFNMEADSLNCS
-273 ILGLDAKPGTPEFD
+273 ILGLDAKPGTLEFD

-315 NLVGDVQNALSKAL
+315 NLVGDVQNALSQAL
-329 DQTKIGNPLNRE
+329 DQTKIGNPLSRE
-341 TRMGSIVGKK
+341 TRMGSLVGK
-351 ELEVLNQKIEKLKSE
+351 EQMEVVKNKIEILKSE

-374 HQLLDADFE
+374 HELVEADYE
-383 SGAFFT
+383 KGAFMS
-389 PKVFYNDRPFDKNI
+389 PKLFYNDSPFTKNI
-403 SHELEAFGPVSTL
+403 SHEVEAFGPVSTI
-416 MPYRDAD
+416 MPYKDAE
-423 EAAALAKKGKGS
+423 EAAALAKRGKGS
-435 LVSSIISHD
+435 LVGSIVSND
-444 DKFIADT
+444 EKFIT
-451 AWKIASSHGR
+451 ETSWKMASTHGR
-461 IFVLSRAN
+461 IFVLNREN

-521 ITKIYTQGAE
+521 ITKVYTQGAE

-543 FEEIEV
+543 FEEVEV
-549 GDSLETAGRTVTEA
+549 GDSLETAGRTVTDA

-576 YAHTDATSLNET
+576 YAHTDATSLNNT
-588 IFDKVVAHGY
+588 IFDKTVAHGY

-654 NVPSGVVKWL
+654 NIPSGVVKWL
-664 VEVVNQREETVCVA
+664 VEVINQRDEVVCVA

-688 PFVNLKVNSIK
+688 PFIDFKVSQIQK
-699 KILND
+699 ALNG
-704 LTENSERRFGEMSP
+704 LTENSEKLFGDLSP
-718 QMMVEHLEEVTR
+718 QLMVEHLEEVLR
-730 NSTNTLN
+730 NGFGNLK
-737 ASDFETIP
+737 AEDFPEIP
-745 PEHLEALQDWLYT
+745 ADHLEKLQDWIYT
-758 DKKIRP
+758 DKKIRA
-764 GAQYPLLKEGEKP
+764 GAHYPLLKEGEMPEKKY
-777 ALRHKNLDTAKEEL
+777 KNLDEAKTNLIE
-791 LAAIKEFN
+791 AVKEFL
-799 IYFRENPQAEHY
+799 IYYRENPSAEHF
-811 HPKFGMLNREMW
+811 HPRFGVLNKEMM
-823 ELFQRKHFTHHL
+823 ELFQRKHFTHHF

>member
-1 MSNISYLISMNK
+1 MK
-13 LKNYIAGQW
+13 LKNYISGQW
-22 LEGNGEG
+22 IEGNGHE
-29 IELRNAVNGELVAI
+29 IPLYNAVNGELVAI
-43 SDTDGINFEEALDYG
+43 SDTSGLDFEEALHFG
-58 RTVGYKNLSS
+58 RTTGYKNLSS

-101 THADSWVDIE
+101 THIDSWVDIE

-134 VDGDMQKIS
+134 VDGETQKIS

-180 SLLAGVPSIVK
+180 SLLAGVPAVVK
-191 PATPGSYLTN
+191 PSPYSSYLTN
-201 AVFQD
+201 EVFKD
-206 MIESGLLPEGAIQ
+206 MIESGYLPEGAVQ
-219 LVCGEPGNILDF
+219 LICGEPGNILDF
-231 VQDGDSV
+231 VKDGDSV
-238 LFTGSAYTGRKLK
+238 VFTGSANTGRKLK
-251 SLPSIAGNA
+251 ALPSISGNA
-260 VRFNMEADSLNAS
+260 VRFNMEADSLNCS

-287 LFIKEVRNEMTTK
+287 LFIKEVKNEMTTK

-329 DQTKIGNPLNRE
+329 DQTKIGNPLSRE
-341 TRMGSIVGKK
+341 TKMGSIVGK
-351 ELEVLNQKIEKLKSE
+351 EQMQILEEKVNLLKAE

-374 HQLLDADFE
+374 HDLVEANYE
-383 SGAFFT
+383 NGAFFT
-389 PKVFYNDRPFDKNI
+389 PKVFYNDKPFEKNI
-403 SHELEAFGPVSTL
+403 SHELEAFGPVSTI
-416 MPYRDAD
+416 MPYKDAE
-423 EAAALAKKGKGS
+423 EAAALAKRGKGS
-435 LVSSIISHD
+435 LVGSIVSHD
-444 DKFIADT
+444 EKFVAET
-451 AWKIASSHGR
+451 SWKMASSHGR
-461 IFVLSRAN
+461 IFVLNRDN

-509 TAIQGSPDVLTA
+509 TAIQGSPDVLTT
-521 ITKIYTQGAE
+521 ITKVYTQGAE

-543 FEEIEV
+543 FEEVEV

-576 YAHTDATSLNET
+576 YAHTDATSLNGT
-588 IFDKVVAHGY
+588 IFDKTVAHGY

-621 LENCS
+621 LENAS

-654 NVPSGVVKWL
+654 NIPSGVVKWL
-664 VEVVNQREETVCVA
+664 VEVVNQREEVVCVA

-688 PFVNLKVNSIK
+688 PFIE
-699 KILND
+699 LNRRNIQKLLNG
-704 LTENSERRFGEMSP
+704 LTENTKPNWGKMTAQ
-718 QMMVEHLEEVTR
+718 QMLEHLET
-730 NSTNTLN
+730 TLLY
-737 ASDFETIP
+737 SIGE
-745 PEHLEALQDWLYT
+745 PEA
-758 DKKIRP
+758 
-764 GAQYPLLKEGEKP
+764 EKCFTP
-777 ALRHKNLDTAKEEL
+777 EEL
-791 LAAIKEFN
+791 LEKYQDSLYNHRKMPKDFPAPFLPEDGTLPELKYKNLEQAKEKFLEN
-799 IYFRENPQAEHY
+799 LQKYQIYYRENPEAEHM
-811 HPKFGMLNREMW
+811 HFVFGKLNKEMM
-823 ELFQRKHFTHHL
+823 ELMHRKHFTHHF

>member
-1 MSNISYLISMNK
+1 MK
-13 LKNYIAGQW
+13 LKNYIKGGW
-22 LEGNGEG
+22 IEGNGKE
-29 IELRNAVNGELVAI
+29 IPLYNAVNGELVAI
-43 SDTDGINFEEALDYG
+43 SDTDGIDFESALDYG

-68 MTFYDRGEMLK
+68 MTFYDRGQMLK
-79 KVALYLLERK
+79 EVALYLLERK

-101 THADSWVDIE
+101 THVDSWVDIE

-134 VDGDMQKIS
+134 VDGDVQKIS

-152 ILTPSEGVSVQIN
+152 ILTPSEGISVQIN
-165 AYNFPV
+165 AFNFPV

-180 SLLAGVPSIVK
+180 SLLAGVPAIVK
-191 PATPGSYLTN
+191 PATPSSYLTN

-206 MIESGLLPEGAIQ
+206 MIESGFLPEGAVQ
-219 LVCGEPGNILDF
+219 LVCGEPGNILDY

-238 LFTGSAYTGRKLK
+238 VFTGSASTGKKLK
-251 SLPSIAGNA
+251 SLPSISQNS
-260 VRFNMEADSLNAS
+260 VRFNMEADSLNCS
-273 ILGLDAKPGTPEFD
+273 ILGLDAKLGTPEFD
-287 LFIKEVRNEMTTK
+287 LFIKEVTREMTTK

-315 NLVGDVQNALSKAL
+315 HLLGDVQNALSKSL
-329 DQTKIGNPLNRE
+329 DRTKIGNPLNRE
-341 TRMGSIVGKK
+341 TRMGSIVSKDEVETLNKK
-351 ELEVLNQKIEKLKSE
+351 LELLKAE

-374 HQLLDADFE
+374 HELIDADYE
-383 SGAFFT
+383 NGAFVT
-389 PKVFYNDRPFDKNI
+389 PKLFLNDSPFSKNI
-403 SHELEAFGPVSTL
+403 SHEVEAFGPVSTL
-416 MPYRDAD
+416 MPYKDAE
-423 EAAALAKKGKGS
+423 EAAALAKRGKGS
-435 LVSSIISHD
+435 LVGSIISHD
-444 DKFIADT
+444 NDFIAET
-451 AWKIASSHGR
+451 SWKMASQHGR
-461 IFVLSRAN
+461 IYVLNRDN

-521 ITKIYTQGAE
+521 ITKVYTQGAE
-531 KKFSDKHPFQKY
+531 KNFSDKHPFQKY
-543 FEEIEV
+543 FEEVEV
-549 GDSLETAGRTVTEA
+549 GDAVETAGRTVTES
-563 DIVNFSNVSWDHF
+563 DIVNFANVSWDHF
-576 YAHTDATSLNET
+576 YAHTDATSLNGT

-626 FFKPVYAGDTITVY
+626 FFKPVYAGDTITVL
-640 LTAKEKINRGVKGR
+640 LTAKEKVNRGVKGR
-654 NVPSGVVKWL
+654 NIPSGVVKWL
-664 VEVVNQREETVCVA
+664 VEVVNQRDEVVCVA

-688 PFVNLKVNSIK
+688 PFVELNSK
-699 KILND
+699 KIEKVLNG
-704 LTENSERRFGEMSP
+704 LTENSERKFGELSP
-718 QMMVEHLEEVTR
+718 QLMVEHLEEVLR
-730 NSTNTLN
+730 NGFGNLKVE
-737 ASDFETIP
+737 DFPEIP
-745 PEHLEALQDWLYT
+745 SEHLEKLQDWIYT
-758 DKKIRP
+758 DQKIKP
-764 GAQYPLLKEGEKP
+764 GARYPLLKEGETLQPKF
-777 ALRHKNLDTAKEEL
+777 KNLDEAKTKLIETL
-791 LAAIKEFN
+791 KAFLIFW
-799 IYFRENPQAEHY
+799 RENPTEEKF
-811 HPKFGMLNREMW
+811 HPRFGTINKEMM

>member
-1 MSNISYLISMNK
+1 MK
-13 LKNYIAGQW
+13 LKNYISGQW
-22 LEGNGEG
+22 IEGNGHE
-29 IELRNAVNGELVAI
+29 IPLYNAVNGELVAI
-43 SDTDGINFEEALDYG
+43 SDTSGLDFEEALHFG
-58 RTVGYKNLSS
+58 RTIGYKNLSS

-101 THADSWVDIE
+101 THIDSWVDIE

-134 VDGDMQKIS
+134 IDGETQKIS

-180 SLLAGVPSIVK
+180 SLLAGVPAVVK
-191 PATPGSYLTN
+191 PSPYSSYLTN
-201 AVFQD
+201 EVFKD
-206 MIESGLLPEGAIQ
+206 MIESGYLPEGAVQ

-231 VQDGDSV
+231 VKDGDSV
-238 LFTGSAYTGRKLK
+238 VFTGSANTGRKLK
-251 SLPSIAGNA
+251 ALPSISGNA
-260 VRFNMEADSLNAS
+260 VRFNMEADSLNCS

-287 LFIKEVRNEMTTK
+287 LFIKEVKNEMTTK

-329 DQTKIGNPLNRE
+329 DQTKIGNPLSRE
-341 TRMGSIVGKK
+341 TKMGSIVGK
-351 ELEVLNQKIEKLKSE
+351 EQMQILEEKVNLLKAE

-374 HQLLDADFE
+374 HDLVEANYE
-383 SGAFFT
+383 NGAFFT
-389 PKVFYNDRPFDKNI
+389 PKVFYNDKPFEKNI
-403 SHELEAFGPVSTL
+403 SHELEAFGPVSTI
-416 MPYRDAD
+416 MPYKDAE
-423 EAAALAKKGKGS
+423 EAAALAKRGKGS
-435 LVSSIISHD
+435 LVGSIVSHD
-444 DKFIADT
+444 EKFVAET
-451 AWKIASSHGR
+451 SWKMTSSHGR
-461 IFVLSRAN
+461 IFVLNRDN

-521 ITKIYTQGAE
+521 ITKVYTQGAE

-543 FEEIEV
+543 FEEVEV

-576 YAHTDATSLNET
+576 YAHTDATSLNGT
-588 IFDKVVAHGY
+588 IFDKTVAHGY

-621 LENCS
+621 LENAS

-654 NVPSGVVKWL
+654 NIPSGVVKWL
-664 VEVVNQREETVCVA
+664 VEVVNQREEVVCVA

-688 PFVNLKVNSIK
+688 PFIE
-699 KILND
+699 LNRRNIQKLLNG
-704 LTENSERRFGEMSP
+704 LTENSKPNWGKMTAQ
-718 QMMVEHLEEVTR
+718 QMLEHLETTLLYSIGELEVEKCFTP
-730 NSTNTLN
+730 
-737 ASDFETIP
+737 E
-745 PEHLEALQDWLYT
+745 EHLEKYQDSLYNYRKMPKDFPAPFLPEDGT
-758 DKKIRP
+758 LP
-764 GAQYPLLKEGEKP
+764 ELKY
-777 ALRHKNLDTAKEEL
+777 KNLEQAKEKFLENL
-791 LAAIKEFN
+791 QKYQ
-799 IYFRENPQAEHY
+799 IYYRENPEAEHM
-811 HPKFGMLNREMW
+811 HFVFGKLNKEMM
-823 ELFQRKHFTHHL
+823 ELMHRKHFTHHF

>member
-1 MSNISYLISMNK
+1 MK
-13 LKNYIAGQW
+13 LKNYIAGNW
-22 LEGNGEG
+22 IEGSGEG
-29 IELRNAVNGELVAI
+29 IKLLNAVNGELVAI
-43 SDTDGINFEEALDYG
+43 SDTEGINFEEALHYG
-58 RTVGYKNLSS
+58 RTVGYKNLSA

-79 KVALYLLERK
+79 KIALYLLERK

-101 THADSWVDIE
+101 THVDSWVDIE

-134 VDGDMQKIS
+134 VDGEIQKIS

-171 WGMLEKLST
+171 WGMMEKLST
-180 SLLAGVPSIVK
+180 SLLAGVPSVIK
-191 PATPGSYLTN
+191 PATPGSYLTQ

-206 MIESGLLPEGAIQ
+206 MIESGLLPEGALQ
-219 LVCGEPGNILDF
+219 LVAGEPGNILDY

-251 SLPSIAGNA
+251 SLPSIAGNT

-315 NLVGDVQNALSKAL
+315 HLVGDVQNALSKAL

-341 TRMGSIVGKK
+341 TRMGAIVGKK
-351 ELEVLNQKIEKLKSE
+351 ELEVLKGKINELKSE
-366 TELIYDGK
+366 TELIYDGQ
-374 HQLLDADFE
+374 HELLDADFE
-383 SGAFFT
+383 SGAFMS
-389 PKVFYNDRPFDKNI
+389 PKVFYNDQPFEKNI
-403 SHELEAFGPVSTL
+403 SHEVEAFGPVSTL
-416 MPYRDAD
+416 MPYKDAE
-423 EAAALAKKGKGS
+423 EAAALAKRGKGS
-435 LVSSIISHD
+435 LVGSIVSHD
-444 DKFIADT
+444 EKFVAET
-451 AWKIASSHGR
+451 SWKMASAHGR
-461 IFVLSRAN
+461 IFVLNRDN

-509 TAIQGSPDVLTA
+509 TAIQGSPDILTA
-521 ITKIYTQGAE
+521 ITKIYTQGAD
-531 KKFSDKHPFQKY
+531 KKYSDKHPFQKY
-543 FEEIEV
+543 FEEVEI

-576 YAHTDATSLNET
+576 YAHTDATSLTGT
-588 IFDKVVAHGY
+588 IFDQPVAHGY

-621 LENCS
+621 LENAS

-654 NVPSGVVKWL
+654 NIPSGVVKWL
-664 VEVVNQREETVCVA
+664 VEVVNQREEVVCVA
-678 TILTLVAKKS
+678 TILTLVAKQS
-688 PFVNLKVNSIK
+688 PFLDLKFNTVRK
-699 KILND
+699 LLNG
-704 LTENSERRFGEMSP
+704 LSENSEKKFGIMSP
-718 QMMVEHLEEVTR
+718 QMMVEHLEEVVRKGLEITD
-730 NSTNTLN
+730 
-737 ASDFETIP
+737 AKDFEQIP
-745 PEHLEALQDWLYT
+745 EEQTEKLQDWLYT
-758 DKKIRP
+758 NNKIRP
-764 GAQYPLLKEGEKP
+764 GAQYPLLKEGETP
-777 ALRHKNLDTAKEEL
+777 VLRHKNLDMAKEAL
-791 LAAIKEFN
+791 LNSLKEFQ
-799 IYFRENPQAEHY
+799 IYYRENPHAQHY
-811 HPKFGMLNREMW
+811 HTKFGMLNKEMW
-823 ELFQRKHFTHHL
+823 ELFQRKHFTHHF
-835 EQFNLI
+835 EQFGLI

>member
-1 MSNISYLISMNK
+1 MK
-13 LKNYIAGQW
+13 LKNYIYGQW
-22 LEGNGEG
+22 TEGSGEE
-29 IELRNAVNGELVAI
+29 IPLYNAVNGELVAI
-43 SDTDGINFEEALDYG
+43 SDTGGIDFQQALDYG

-101 THADSWVDIE
+101 THTDSWVDIE

-134 VDGDMQKIS
+134 VDGDTQKIS
-143 ANGTHLGTH
+143 ANGTFLGTH
-152 ILTPSEGVSVQIN
+152 ILTPSEGISVQIN

-171 WGMLEKLST
+171 WGMMEKLST

-201 AVFQD
+201 AVFAD
-206 MIESGLLPEGAIQ
+206 MIESDLLPEGAIQ
-219 LVCGEPGNILDF
+219 LVCGEPGNMLDY

-238 LFTGSAYTGRKLK
+238 LFTGSARTGKKLK
-251 SLPSIAGNA
+251 SLPSVSTNA
-260 VRFNMEADSLNAS
+260 VRFNMEADSLNCS

-287 LFIKEVRNEMTTK
+287 LFIKEVRNEITTK

-310 IIVPE
+310 IMVPE
-315 NLVGDVQNALSKAL
+315 NLVDEVQTALGKAL

-341 TRMGSIVGKK
+341 TRMGSLVGKQQY
-351 ELEVLNQKIEKLKSE
+351 EEVLKNVNLLKAE
-366 TELIYDGK
+366 TELIYDGQ
-374 HQLLDADFE
+374 HELLDASYE
-383 SGAFFT
+383 SGSFMS
-389 PKVFYNDRPFDKNI
+389 PKIFYNDKPFEKDI
-403 SHELEAFGPVSTL
+403 SHDVEAFGPVSTL

-423 EAAALAKKGKGS
+423 EAAALAKRGKGS
-435 LVSSIISHD
+435 LVGSIVSND
-444 DKFIADT
+444 EKFVAET
-451 AWKIASSHGR
+451 SWRMASQHGR
-461 IFVLSRAN
+461 IFVLNRDS

-509 TAIQGSPDVLTA
+509 TAVQGSPDMLTA
-521 ITKIYTQGAE
+521 ITKVYQQGAVQ
-531 KKFSDKHPFQKY
+531 KFSDKHPFRKF
-543 FEEIEV
+543 FEEVEI

-576 YAHTDATSLNET
+576 YAHTDATSLNGT
-588 IFDKVVAHGY
+588 IFDKNVAHGY

-621 LENCS
+621 LENAS

-640 LTAKEKINRGVKGR
+640 LTAKEKINKGVKGR
-654 NVPSGVVKWL
+654 NIPSGVVKWL
-664 VEVVNQREETVCVA
+664 VEVVNQRDEIVCVA
-678 TILTLVAKKS
+678 TILTLVAKQS
-688 PFVNLKVNSIK
+688 PFME
-699 KILND
+699 LNAKD
-704 LTENSERRFGEMSP
+704 IQKRLNGLTESTERKFGEMTP
-718 QMMVEHLEEVTR
+718 QMMVEHLEEVMR
-730 NSTNTLN
+730 NGFSKLDP
-737 ASDFETIP
+737 SDFPEIP
-745 PEHLEALQDWLYT
+745 VEKMEKLQDWIYT
-758 DKKIRP
+758 DQKIRP

-777 ALRHKNLDTAKEEL
+777 VLRFKNLAQAKENL
-791 LAAIKEFN
+791 MQTLKEYL
-799 IYFRENPQAEHY
+799 IYYRENPEAEHY
-811 HPKFGMLNREMW
+811 HPRFGTLNKEMM
-823 ELFQRKHFTHHL
+823 ELFHRKHFTHHF
-835 EQFNLI
+835 EQFGL

>member
-1 MSNISYLISMNK
+1 MK
-13 LKNYIAGQW
+13 LKNYIAGNW
-22 LEGNGEG
+22 IEGSGEG
-29 IELRNAVNGELVAI
+29 IKLLNAVNGELVAI
-43 SDTDGINFEEALDYG
+43 SDTEGINFEEALHYG
-58 RTVGYKNLSS
+58 RTVGYKNLSA

-79 KVALYLLERK
+79 KIALYLLERK

-101 THADSWVDIE
+101 THVDSWVDIE

-134 VDGDMQKIS
+134 VDGEIQKIS

-171 WGMLEKLST
+171 WGMMEKLST
-180 SLLAGVPSIVK
+180 SLLAGVPSVIK
-191 PATPGSYLTN
+191 PATPGSYLTQ

-206 MIESGLLPEGAIQ
+206 MIESGLLPEGALQ
-219 LVCGEPGNILDF
+219 LVAGEPGNILDY

-315 NLVGDVQNALSKAL
+315 HLVGDVQNALSKAL

-341 TRMGSIVGKK
+341 TRMGAIVGKK
-351 ELEVLNQKIEKLKSE
+351 ELEVLKGKINELKSE
-366 TELIYDGK
+366 TELIYDGQ
-374 HQLLDADFE
+374 HELLDADFE
-383 SGAFFT
+383 SGAFMS
-389 PKVFYNDRPFDKNI
+389 PKVFYNDQPFEKNI
-403 SHELEAFGPVSTL
+403 SHEVEAFGPVSTL
-416 MPYRDAD
+416 MPYKDAE
-423 EAAALAKKGKGS
+423 EAAALAKRGKGS
-435 LVSSIISHD
+435 LVGSIVSHD
-444 DKFIADT
+444 EKFVAET
-451 AWKIASSHGR
+451 SWKMASAHGR
-461 IFVLSRAN
+461 IFVLNRDN

-509 TAIQGSPDVLTA
+509 TAIQGSPDILTA
-521 ITKIYTQGAE
+521 ITKIYTQGAD
-531 KKFSDKHPFQKY
+531 KKYSDKHPFQKY
-543 FEEIEV
+543 FEEVEI

-576 YAHTDATSLNET
+576 YAHTDATSLTGT
-588 IFDKVVAHGY
+588 IFDQPVAHGY

-621 LENCS
+621 LENAS

-654 NVPSGVVKWL
+654 NIPSGVVKWL
-664 VEVVNQREETVCVA
+664 VEVVNQREEVVCVA
-678 TILTLVAKKS
+678 TILTLVAKQS
-688 PFVNLKVNSIK
+688 PFLDLKFNTVRK
-699 KILND
+699 LLNG
-704 LTENSERRFGEMSP
+704 LSENSEKKFGIMSP
-718 QMMVEHLEEVTR
+718 QMMVEHLEEVVR
-730 NSTNTLN
+730 KGFENTD
-737 ASDFETIP
+737 AKDFEQIP
-745 PEHLEALQDWLYT
+745 EEQIEKLQDWLYT
-758 DKKIRP
+758 NMKIRP
-764 GAQYPLLKEGEKP
+764 GAQYPLLKEGETP
-777 ALRHKNLDTAKEEL
+777 VLRHKNLDMAKEAL
-791 LAAIKEFN
+791 LNSLKEFQ
-799 IYFRENPQAEHY
+799 IYYRENPHAQHY
-811 HPKFGMLNREMW
+811 HTKFGMLNKEMW
-823 ELFQRKHFTHHL
+823 ELFQRKHFTHHF
-835 EQFNLI
+835 EQFGLI

>member
-1 MSNISYLISMNK
+1 MK
-13 LKNYIAGQW
+13 LKNYIQGQW
-22 LEGNGEG
+22 IEGNGAEVP
-29 IELRNAVNGELVAI
+29 LHNAVTGELVAI
-43 SDTDGINFEEALDYG
+43 SDTGGINFEEALHYG

-79 KVALYLLERK
+79 KIALYLLERK

-134 VDGDMQKIS
+134 VDGDTQKIS
-143 ANGTHLGTH
+143 ANGTFLGTH

-180 SLLAGVPSIVK
+180 SLLAGVPAVVK
-191 PATPGSYLTN
+191 PAVPGSYLTN
-201 AVFQD
+201 AVFSD
-206 MIESGLLPEGAIQ
+206 MIESGLLPEGALQ
-219 LVCGEPGNILDF
+219 LVCGEPGNILDY

-238 LFTGSAYTGRKLK
+238 LFTGSAATGKKLK
-251 SLPSIAGNA
+251 SLPSVAGNA
-260 VRFNMEADSLNAS
+260 VRFNLEADSLNAS

-315 NLVGDVQNALSKAL
+315 NLVGDVQNALSNAL

-351 ELEVLNQKIEKLKSE
+351 EQATLHEQINKLKAE
-366 TELIYDGK
+366 TELIYDGQ
-374 HQLLDADFE
+374 HELLDADYD
-383 SGAFFT
+383 SGAFVS
-389 PKVFYNDRPFDKNI
+389 PKLFYNDKPFEKNV
-403 SHELEAFGPVSTL
+403 SHEVEAFGPVSTL
-416 MPYRDAD
+416 MPYRDAE
-423 EAAALAKKGKGS
+423 EAAALAKRGKGS
-435 LVSSIISHD
+435 LVGSIISRD
-444 DKFIADT
+444 EKFVAET
-451 AWKIASSHGR
+451 SWKMATSHGR
-461 IFVLSRAN
+461 IFILNRDN

-509 TAIQGSPDVLTA
+509 TAVQGSPDMLTA
-521 ITKIYTQGAE
+521 VTKIYQPGATYQ
-531 KKFSDKHPFQKY
+531 FSDKHPFNKY
-543 FEEIEV
+543 FEEVEV

-563 DIVNFSNVSWDHF
+563 DIVNFANVSWDHF
-576 YAHTDATSLNET
+576 YAHTDSTSLNGT
-588 IFDKVVAHGY
+588 IFEKVVAHGY
-598 FILSAAAGLFVS
+598 FVLSAAAGLFVS

-621 LENCS
+621 LENAS

-640 LTAKEKINRGVKGR
+640 LTAKEKINKGVKGR
-654 NVPSGVVKWL
+654 NVPSGVIKWL
-664 VEVVNQREETVCVA
+664 VEVVNQREEVVCVA

-688 PFVNLKVNSIK
+688 GFMPLSVAAVKNALSN
-699 KILND
+699 
-704 LTENSERRFGEMSP
+704 LTESSERTFGEMTP
-718 QMMVEHLEEVTR
+718 QLMVEHMEEVVR
-730 NSTNTLN
+730 NGMGQLK
-737 ASDFETIP
+737 
-745 PEHLEALQDWLYT
+745 PENFPALPEEKLEKLQDWLYT
-758 DKKIRP
+758 EDEIQP
-764 GAQYPLLKEGEKP
+764 GAKYPLLQEDETMQPKY
-777 ALRHKNLDTAKEEL
+777 KNLDQAKEKL
-791 LAAIKEFN
+791 LEAVKEYN
-799 IYFRENPQAEHY
+799 VHYRENPSVETY
-811 HPKFGMLNREMW
+811 HPRFGMLNKEMS
-823 ELFQRKHFTHHL
+823 ELFQRKHFTHHFK
-835 EQFNLI
+835 QFGLV

>member
-1 MSNISYLISMNK
+1 MK
-13 LKNYIAGQW
+13 LKNYISGQW
-22 LEGNGEG
+22 IEGNGHE
-29 IELRNAVNGELVAI
+29 IPLYNAVNRELVAI
-43 SDTDGINFEEALDYG
+43 SDTSGLDFEEALHFG
-58 RTVGYKNLSS
+58 RTIGYKNLSS
-68 MTFYDRGEMLK
+68 ITFYDRGEMLK
-79 KVALYLLERK
+79 KIALYLLERK

-101 THADSWVDIE
+101 THVDSWVDIE

-134 VDGDMQKIS
+134 VDGETQKIS

-180 SLLAGVPSIVK
+180 SLLAGVPAVVK
-191 PATPGSYLTN
+191 PSPYSSYLTN
-201 AVFQD
+201 EVFKD
-206 MIESGLLPEGAIQ
+206 MIESGYLPEGAVQ

-231 VQDGDSV
+231 VKDGDSV
-238 LFTGSAYTGRKLK
+238 VFTGSANTGRKLK
-251 SLPSIAGNA
+251 ALPSISGNA
-260 VRFNMEADSLNAS
+260 VRFNMEADSLNCS
-273 ILGLDAKPGTPEFD
+273 ILGLDAKPGTLEFD
-287 LFIKEVRNEMTTK
+287 LFIKEVKNEMTTK

-329 DQTKIGNPLNRE
+329 DQIKIGNPLSRE
-341 TRMGSIVGKK
+341 TKMGSIVGK
-351 ELEVLNQKIEKLKSE
+351 EQMQVLEEKVNLLKAE

-374 HQLLDADFE
+374 HDLVEANYE
-383 SGAFFT
+383 NGAFFT
-389 PKVFYNDRPFDKNI
+389 PKVFYNDKPFEKNI
-403 SHELEAFGPVSTL
+403 SHELEAFGPVSTI
-416 MPYRDAD
+416 MPYKDAE
-423 EAAALAKKGKGS
+423 EAAALAKRGKGS
-435 LVSSIISHD
+435 LVGSIVSHD
-444 DKFIADT
+444 EKFVAET
-451 AWKIASSHGR
+451 SWKMASSHGR
-461 IFVLSRAN
+461 IFVLNRDN

-497 GGLNGLHFFLQK
+497 GGLSGLHFFLQK
-509 TAIQGSPDVLTA
+509 TAIQGSPDILTA
-521 ITKIYTQGAE
+521 ITKVYTQGAE
-531 KKFSDKHPFQKY
+531 KKLSDKHPFQKY
-543 FEEIEV
+543 FEEVEV

-576 YAHTDATSLNET
+576 YAHTDVTSLNGT
-588 IFDKVVAHGY
+588 IFDKTVAHGY

-621 LENCS
+621 LENAS

-654 NVPSGVVKWL
+654 NIPSGVVKWL
-664 VEVVNQREETVCVA
+664 VEVVNQREQVVCVA

-688 PFVNLKVNSIK
+688 PFIE
-699 KILND
+699 LNRRNIQKLLNG
-704 LTENSERRFGEMSP
+704 LTENTKPNWGKMTAQ
-718 QMMVEHLEEVTR
+718 QMLEHLET
-730 NSTNTLN
+730 TLLYSIGEPE
-737 ASDFETIP
+737 AEKCFTPE
-745 PEHLEALQDWLYT
+745 EHLEKYQDSLYNHRKMPKDFPAPFLPEDGT
-758 DKKIRP
+758 LP
-764 GAQYPLLKEGEKP
+764 ELKY
-777 ALRHKNLDTAKEEL
+777 KNLEQAKEKFLENL
-791 LAAIKEFN
+791 QKYQ
-799 IYFRENPQAEHY
+799 IYYRENPEAEHM
-811 HPKFGMLNREMW
+811 HFVFGKLNKEMM
-823 ELFQRKHFTHHL
+823 ELMHRKHFTHHF

>member
-1 MSNISYLISMNK
+1 MTK
-13 LKNYIAGQW
+13 LKNYISGHW
-22 LEGNGEG
+22 IEGSGNE
-29 IELRNAVNGELVAI
+29 IPLYNAVNGELVAI
-43 SDTDGINFEEALDYG
+43 SDTEGIDFEQALDYG

-79 KVALYLLERK
+79 KLALYLLERK
-89 KKYYELSYKTGA
+89 KKYYDLSYKTGA

-134 VDGDMQKIS
+134 VDGDTQKIS
-143 ANGTHLGTH
+143 ANGTFLGTH
-152 ILTPSEGVSVQIN
+152 ILTPSEGVSIQIN

-171 WGMLEKLST
+171 WGMMEKLST

-206 MIESGLLPEGAIQ
+206 MIESGILPEGTIQ
-219 LVCGEPGNILDF
+219 LVCGEPGNILDY

-238 LFTGSAYTGRKLK
+238 LFTGSASTGKKLK
-251 SLPSIAGNA
+251 SLPSVSKNA

-273 ILGLDAKPGTPEFD
+273 ILGLDGKPGTPEFD
-287 LFIKEVRNEMTTK
+287 LFIKEVRTEMTTK

-315 NLVGDVQNALSKAL
+315 NLVGDVQSALSKAL
-329 DQTKIGNPLNRE
+329 DQTKIGNPLSRE
-341 TRMGSIVGKK
+341 TRMGSIVGKN
-351 ELEVLNQKIEKLKSE
+351 EMAVLQEKINLLKAE

-374 HQLLDADFE
+374 HELVDASYE
-383 SGAFFT
+383 NGAFIS
-389 PKVFYNDRPFDKNI
+389 PKVFYNDKPFEKNI
-403 SHELEAFGPVSTL
+403 SHEVEAFGPVSTL
-416 MPYRDAD
+416 MPYRDSE
-423 EAAALAKKGKGS
+423 EAAALAKRGKGS
-435 LVSSIISHD
+435 LVGSIISHD
-444 DKFIADT
+444 EKFVAET
-451 AWKIASSHGR
+451 SWKMASSHGR
-461 IFVLSRAN
+461 IFVLNRDN

-509 TAIQGSPDVLTA
+509 TAIQGSPDILTA
-521 ITKIYTQGAE
+521 ITKIYQQGAD
-531 KKFSDKHPFQKY
+531 KKYSDKHPFNKY
-543 FEEIEV
+543 FEEVEI

-576 YAHTDATSLNET
+576 YAHTDATSLNGT
-588 IFDKVVAHGY
+588 IFDKTVAHGY

-621 LENCS
+621 LENAS

-640 LTAKEKINRGVKGR
+640 LTAKEKINKGVKGR
-654 NVPSGVVKWL
+654 NIPSGVVKWL
-664 VEVVNQREETVCVA
+664 VEVVNQRDEIVCVA
-678 TILTLVAKKS
+678 TILTLVAKQS
-688 PFVNLKVNSIK
+688 PFVELKIRSIQK
-699 KILND
+699 MLNG
-704 LTENSERRFGEMSP
+704 LTENSERKFGMMSP
-718 QMMVEHLEEVTR
+718 QLMVEHLEEVLR
-730 NSTNTLN
+730 NGFGSLQ
-737 ASDFETIP
+737 ASDFPEIP
-745 PEHLEALQDWLYT
+745 ADKLELLQDWIYT
-758 DKKIRP
+758 DQKIRP
-764 GAQYPLLKEGEKP
+764 GAQYPLLKEGEEP
-777 ALRHKNLDTAKEEL
+777 QLRYKNLTEAKEKL
-791 LAAIKEFN
+791 LETLKEFL
-799 IYFRENPQAEHY
+799 IYYRENPQAEHF
-811 HPKFGMLNREMW
+811 HPRFGMLNKEMM
-823 ELFQRKHFTHHL
+823 ELFHRKHFTHHF
-835 EQFNLI
+835 EQFGLI

>member
-1 MSNISYLISMNK
+1 MK

-22 LEGNGEG
+22 IEGSGNE
-29 IELRNAVNGELVAI
+29 IPLYNAVNGELVAV
-43 SDTDGINFEEALDYG
+43 SDTGGLNFEEALQYG
-58 RTVGYKNLSS
+58 RTLGYKNLSS

-134 VDGDMQKIS
+134 VDGDTQKIS
-143 ANGTHLGTH
+143 ANGTFLGTH

-171 WGMLEKLST
+171 WGMMEKLST

-206 MIESGLLPEGAIQ
+206 MIESGILPEGAIQ
-219 LVCGEPGNILDF
+219 LVCGEPGNILDY

-238 LFTGSAYTGRKLK
+238 LFTGSANTGRKLK
-251 SLPSIAGNA
+251 SLPSVSKNA
-260 VRFNMEADSLNAS
+260 VRFNMEADSLNCS

-315 NLVGDVQNALSKAL
+315 NLVGDVKNALGKAL

-351 ELEVLNQKIEKLKSE
+351 ELEVLESKIQLLKAE

-374 HQLLDADFE
+374 HELVDADYE
-383 SGAFFT
+383 NGAFIS
-389 PKVFYNDRPFDKNI
+389 PKVFYNDKPFEKNA
-403 SHELEAFGPVSTL
+403 SHEVEAFGPVSTI
-416 MPYRDAD
+416 MPYKDAE
-423 EAAALAKKGKGS
+423 EAAALAKRGKGS
-435 LVSSIISHD
+435 LVGSIISHD
-444 DKFIADT
+444 EKFVAET
-451 AWKIASSHGR
+451 SWKMASSHGR
-461 IFVLSRAN
+461 IFVLNRDN

-509 TAIQGSPDVLTA
+509 TAIQGSPDILTA
-521 ITKIYTQGAE
+521 ITKIYQQGATQN
-531 KKFSDKHPFQKY
+531 FSDRHPFRKY
-543 FEEIEV
+543 FEEVAI

-576 YAHTDATSLNET
+576 YAHTDATSLNGT
-588 IFDKVVAHGY
+588 IFDKTVAHGY

-621 LENCS
+621 LENAS

-640 LTAKEKINRGVKGR
+640 LTAKEKVNKGVKGR
-654 NVPSGVVKWL
+654 NIPSGVVKWL
-664 VEVVNQREETVCVA
+664 VEVVNQRDEIVCVA

-688 PFVNLKVNSIK
+688 PFVDLKTKEIQ
-699 KILND
+699 KILNN
-704 LTENSERRFGEMSP
+704 LTENSERKFGLMTP
-718 QMMVEHLEEVTR
+718 QLMVEHLEEVLR
-730 NSTNTLN
+730 NGFGQLN
-737 ASDFETIP
+737 PSDFPEIP
-745 PEHLEALQDWLYT
+745 ADKLEVLQDWIYT
-758 DKKIRP
+758 NQKIRP
-764 GAQYPLLKEGEKP
+764 GAQYPMLKDGEMP
-777 ALRHKNLDTAKEEL
+777 VLRFKNLDQAKEKLIETL
-791 LAAIKEFN
+791 KEYL
-799 IYFRENPQAEHY
+799 IYYRENPLVEHY
-811 HPKFGMLNREMW
+811 HPRFGMLNKEMM
-823 ELFQRKHFTHHL
+823 ELFHRKHFTHHF
-835 EQFNLI
+835 EQFGLV

>member
-1 MSNISYLISMNK
+1 MK
-13 LKNYIAGQW
+13 LKNYISGQW
-22 LEGNGEG
+22 IEGNGHE
-29 IELRNAVNGELVAI
+29 IPLYNAVNGELVAI
-43 SDTDGINFEEALDYG
+43 SDTSGLDFEEALHFG
-58 RTVGYKNLSS
+58 RTTGYKNLSS

-79 KVALYLLERK
+79 KIALYLLERK

-101 THADSWVDIE
+101 THVDSWVDIE

-134 VDGDMQKIS
+134 VDGDTQKIS
-143 ANGTHLGTH
+143 ASGTHLGTH

-180 SLLAGVPSIVK
+180 SLLAGVPAVVK
-191 PATPGSYLTN
+191 PSPYSSYLTN
-201 AVFQD
+201 EVFKD
-206 MIESGLLPEGAIQ
+206 MIESGYLPEGAVQ
-219 LVCGEPGNILDF
+219 LICGEPGNILDF
-231 VQDGDSV
+231 VKDGDSV
-238 LFTGSAYTGRKLK
+238 VFTGSANTGRKLK
-251 SLPSIAGNA
+251 ALPSISGNA
-260 VRFNMEADSLNAS
+260 VRFNMEADSLNCS

-287 LFIKEVRNEMTTK
+287 LFIKEVKNEMTTK

-329 DQTKIGNPLNRE
+329 DATKIGNPLSRE
-341 TRMGSIVGKK
+341 TKMGSIVGK
-351 ELEVLNQKIEKLKSE
+351 EQMQILEEKVNLLKAE

-374 HQLLDADFE
+374 HDLVEANYE
-383 SGAFFT
+383 NGAFFT
-389 PKVFYNDRPFDKNI
+389 PKVFYNDKPFEKNI
-403 SHELEAFGPVSTL
+403 SHELEAFGPVSTI
-416 MPYRDAD
+416 MPYKDAE
-423 EAAALAKKGKGS
+423 EAAALAKRGKGS
-435 LVSSIISHD
+435 LVGSIVSHD
-444 DKFIADT
+444 EKFVAET
-451 AWKIASSHGR
+451 SWKMASSHGR
-461 IFVLSRAN
+461 IFVLNRDN

-521 ITKIYTQGAE
+521 IAKVYTQGAE

-543 FEEIEV
+543 FEEVEV

-576 YAHTDATSLNET
+576 YAHTDATSLNGT
-588 IFDKVVAHGY
+588 IFDKTVAHGY

-621 LENCS
+621 LENAS
-626 FFKPVYAGDTITVY
+626 FFKPVYADDTITVY

-654 NVPSGVVKWL
+654 NIPSGVVKWL
-664 VEVVNQREETVCVA
+664 VEVVNQREEVVCVA

-688 PFVNLKVNSIK
+688 PFIE
-699 KILND
+699 LNRRNIQKLLNG
-704 LTENSERRFGEMSP
+704 LTENTKPNWGKMTAQ
-718 QMMVEHLEEVTR
+718 QMLEHLETTLLYSIGEPEVEKCFTP
-730 NSTNTLN
+730 
-737 ASDFETIP
+737 E
-745 PEHLEALQDWLYT
+745 EHLEKYQDSLYNHRKMPKDFPAPFLPEDGT
-758 DKKIRP
+758 LP
-764 GAQYPLLKEGEKP
+764 ELKY
-777 ALRHKNLDTAKEEL
+777 KNLEQAKEKFLENL
-791 LAAIKEFN
+791 QKYQ
-799 IYFRENPQAEHY
+799 IYYRENPEAEHM
-811 HPKFGMLNREMW
+811 HFVFGKLNKEMM
-823 ELFQRKHFTHHL
+823 ELMHRKHFTHHF
-835 EQFNLI
+835 EQFGLL

>member
-1 MSNISYLISMNK
+1 MNK

-22 LEGNGEG
+22 IEGNGEG
-29 IELRNAVNGELVAI
+29 LPLYNAVNGELVAI
-43 SDTDGINFEEALDYG
+43 SDTTGLNFEEALEYG
-58 RTVGYKNLSS
+58 RTIGYKNLAS
-68 MTFYDRGEMLK
+68 MTFYDRGQMLK

-89 KKYYELSYKTGA
+89 RKYYELSYKTGA

-134 VDGDMQKIS
+134 VDGETQKIS
-143 ANGTHLGTH
+143 ANGTFLGTH

-180 SLLAGVPSIVK
+180 SLLAGVPSVVK
-191 PATPGSYLTN
+191 PSPFGSYLTYE
-201 AVFQD
+201 VFKD
-206 MIESGLLPEGAIQ
+206 MIESGFLPEGAIQ
-219 LVCGEPGNILDF
+219 LVCGEPGNILDY

-238 LFTGSAYTGRKLK
+238 LFTGSANTGRKLK

-300 AGQKCTAIRR
+300 AGQKCTSIRR

-315 NLVGDVQNALSKAL
+315 NWVGDVQNALSKAL
-329 DQTKIGNPLNRE
+329 DQTKIGNPLSRE
-341 TRMGSIVGKK
+341 TRMGSLVGKQQYD
-351 ELEVLNQKIEKLKSE
+351 EVLRKIDILKSE

-374 HQLLDADFE
+374 QELVDADFE
-383 SGAFFT
+383 KGAFMT
-389 PKVFYNDRPFDKNI
+389 PKLFLNDSPFSKNI
-403 SHELEAFGPVSTL
+403 SHEVEAFGPVSTI
-416 MPYRDAD
+416 MPYKDAD
-423 EAAALAKKGKGS
+423 EAAALAKRGKGS
-435 LVSSIISHD
+435 LVGSIISHD
-444 DKFIADT
+444 EKFVAET
-451 AWKIASSHGR
+451 TWKMASMHGR
-461 IFVLSRAN
+461 VFVLNRDS

-475 HGSPLPTLMHGG
+475 HGSPLPMLMHGG

-509 TAIQGSPDVLTA
+509 TAIQGSPDIVTA
-521 ITKIYTQGAE
+521 ITKIYQQGAE
-531 KKFSDKHPFQKY
+531 KKYADKHPFQKY
-543 FEEIEV
+543 FEEVEV
-549 GDSLETAGRTVTEA
+549 GDSLETAGRTVTDA

-576 YAHTDATSLNET
+576 YAHTDATSLTGT
-588 IFDKVVAHGY
+588 IFDKTVAHGY

-621 LENCS
+621 LENAS

-654 NVPSGVVKWL
+654 NIPSGVVKWL
-664 VEVVNQREETVCVA
+664 VEVVNQRDEVVCVA

-688 PFVNLKVNSIK
+688 PFIDLNVT
-699 KILND
+699 KIQKLLNG
-704 LTENSERRFGEMSP
+704 LTENSQSAWGKMSA
-718 QMMVEHLEEVTR
+718 QAMIEHLEQGVLVSMGEPE
-730 NSTNTLN
+730 
-737 ASDFETIP
+737 AETCYT
-745 PEHLEALQDWLYT
+745 PEDHLEKWQDSLYGHRAMPK
-758 DKKIRP
+758 DFNAP
-764 GAQYPLLKEGEKP
+764 FMPEDGSVP
-777 ALRHKNLDTAKEEL
+777 AFVHKNLDAAKTSFIDNL
-791 LAAIKEFN
+791 KKFIVYYK
-799 IYFRENPQAEHY
+799 ENPEAEHMNY
-811 HPKFGMLNREMW
+811 VFGKLNKDMW
-823 ELFQRKHFTHHL
+823 ELLHKKHVTHHF
-835 EQFNLI
+835 EQFGLL

>member
-1 MSNISYLISMNK
+1 MK
-13 LKNYIAGQW
+13 LKNYIQGQW
-22 LEGNGEG
+22 IEGNGAEVP
-29 IELRNAVNGELVAI
+29 LHNAVTGELVAI
-43 SDTDGINFEEALDYG
+43 SDTGGINFEEALHYG

-79 KVALYLLERK
+79 KIALYLLERK

-134 VDGDMQKIS
+134 VDGDTQKIS
-143 ANGTHLGTH
+143 ANGTFLGTH

-180 SLLAGVPSIVK
+180 SLLAGVPAVVK
-191 PATPGSYLTN
+191 PAVPGSYLTN
-201 AVFQD
+201 AVFSD
-206 MIESGLLPEGAIQ
+206 MIESGLLPEGALQ
-219 LVCGEPGNILDF
+219 LVCGEPGNILDY

-238 LFTGSAYTGRKLK
+238 LFTGSAATGKKLK
-251 SLPSIAGNA
+251 SLPSVAGNA
-260 VRFNMEADSLNAS
+260 VRFNLEADSLNAS

-351 ELEVLNQKIEKLKSE
+351 EQATLHEQINKLKAE
-366 TELIYDGK
+366 TELIYDGQ
-374 HQLLDADFE
+374 HELLDADYD
-383 SGAFFT
+383 SGAFVS
-389 PKVFYNDRPFDKNI
+389 PKLFYNDKPFEKNV
-403 SHELEAFGPVSTL
+403 SHEVEAFGPVSTL
-416 MPYRDAD
+416 MPYRDAE
-423 EAAALAKKGKGS
+423 EAAALAKRGKGS
-435 LVSSIISHD
+435 LVGSIISRD
-444 DKFIADT
+444 EKFVAET
-451 AWKIASSHGR
+451 SWKMATSHGR
-461 IFVLSRAN
+461 IFILNRDN

-509 TAIQGSPDVLTA
+509 TAVQGSPDMLTA
-521 ITKIYTQGAE
+521 VTKIYQPGATYQ
-531 KKFSDKHPFQKY
+531 FSDKHPFNKY
-543 FEEIEV
+543 FEEVEV

-563 DIVNFSNVSWDHF
+563 DIVNFANVSWDHF
-576 YAHTDATSLNET
+576 YAHTDSTSLNGT
-588 IFDKVVAHGY
+588 IFEKVVAHGY
-598 FILSAAAGLFVS
+598 FVLSAAAGLFVS

-621 LENCS
+621 LENAS

-640 LTAKEKINRGVKGR
+640 LTAKEKINKGVKGR
-654 NVPSGVVKWL
+654 NIPSGVIKWL
-664 VEVVNQREETVCVA
+664 VEVVNQREEVVCVA

-688 PFVNLKVNSIK
+688 RFMPLSVAAVKNA
-699 KILND
+699 LNN
-704 LTENSERRFGEMSP
+704 LTESSERTFGEMTP
-718 QMMVEHLEEVTR
+718 QLMVEHMEEVVR
-730 NSTNTLN
+730 NGMGQLKPENFP
-737 ASDFETIP
+737 AIP
-745 PEHLEALQDWLYT
+745 EEKLEKLQDWLYT
-758 DKKIRP
+758 EDEIQP
-764 GAQYPLLKEGEKP
+764 GAKYPLLQEDETMQPKY
-777 ALRHKNLDTAKEEL
+777 KNLDQAKEKL
-791 LAAIKEFN
+791 LEAVKEYN
-799 IYFRENPQAEHY
+799 VHYRENPSAETY
-811 HPKFGMLNREMW
+811 HPRFGMLNKEMS
-823 ELFQRKHFTHHL
+823 ELFQRKHFTHHFK
-835 EQFNLI
+835 QFGLV

>member
-1 MSNISYLISMNK
+1 MK
-13 LKNYIAGQW
+13 LKNYIAGNW
-22 LEGNGEG
+22 IEGNGHE
-29 IELRNAVNGELVAI
+29 IPLYNAVNGELVAI
-43 SDTDGINFEEALDYG
+43 SDTEGLNFEEALRYG

-101 THADSWVDIE
+101 THSDSWVDIE

-134 VDGDMQKIS
+134 VEGDVQKIS

-191 PATPGSYLTN
+191 PATPSSYLTN

-206 MIESGLLPEGAIQ
+206 MIESGFLPEGAVQ
-219 LVCGEPGNILDF
+219 LVCGEPGNILDY
-231 VQDGDSV
+231 VKDGDSV
-238 LFTGSAYTGRKLK
+238 LFTGSATTGRKLK
-251 SLPSIAGNA
+251 SLPSVSQNA
-260 VRFNMEADSLNAS
+260 VRFNMEADSLNCS

-315 NLVGDVQNALSKAL
+315 NLVSDVQSALSKAL
-329 DQTKIGNPLNRE
+329 DQTKIGNPLSRE
-341 TRMGSIVGKK
+341 TRMGSIVDKK
-351 ELEVLNQKIEKLKSE
+351 AVEVLNEKISKLKAE

-374 HQLLDADFE
+374 HELVEANYENGQFV
-383 SGAFFT
+383 T
-389 PKVFYNDRPFDKNI
+389 PKLFWNDRPFEKNI
-403 SHELEAFGPVSTL
+403 SHEVEAFGPVSTL
-416 MPYRDAD
+416 MPYKDAE
-423 EAAALAKKGKGS
+423 EAAALAKRGKGS
-435 LVSSIISHD
+435 LVGSIVSHD
-444 DKFIADT
+444 EKFVAET
-451 AWKIASSHGR
+451 SWKMASTHGR
-461 IFVLSRAN
+461 IFVLNRDNS
-469 AKESTG
+469 KESTG

-509 TAIQGSPDVLTA
+509 TAIQGSPDILTA

-531 KKFSDKHPFQKY
+531 KKYSDKHPFQKY
-543 FEEIEV
+543 FEEVEV

-576 YAHTDATSLNET
+576 YAHTDATSLSGT
-588 IFDKVVAHGY
+588 IFDQTVAHGY

-621 LENCS
+621 LENAS
-626 FFKPVYAGDTITVY
+626 FFKPVYARDTITVY

-654 NVPSGVVKWL
+654 NIPSGVVKWL
-664 VEVVNQREETVCVA
+664 VEVVNQREEVVCVA

-688 PFVNLKVNSIK
+688 PFISLNK
-699 KILND
+699 KEIQKKLNT
-704 LTENSERRFGEMSP
+704 LTENSERKFGMMTP
-718 QMMVEHLEEVTR
+718 QNMLEHLEDFLHMATGKTEVEV
-730 NSTNTLN
+730 L
-737 ASDFETIP
+737 ETD
-745 PEHLEALQDWLYT
+745 PERLEKLGDWLY
-758 DKKIRP
+758 KHKPISQGMKYENLP
-764 GAQYPLLKEGEKP
+764 ENENAPL
-777 ALRHKNLDTAKEEL
+777 RYKNLDEAKQKFMESL
-791 LAAIKEFN
+791 NEFL
-799 IYFRENPQAEHY
+799 IYYKENPLAEHN
-811 HPKFGMLNREMW
+811 HPRFGNINKEMW
-823 ELFQRKHFTHHL
+823 ELFQRKHFTHHF
-835 EQFNLI
+835 EQFN

>member
-1 MSNISYLISMNK
+1 MK
-13 LKNYIAGQW
+13 LKNYISGQW
-22 LEGNGEG
+22 IEGNGHE
-29 IELRNAVNGELVAI
+29 IPLYNAVNGELVAI
-43 SDTDGINFEEALDYG
+43 SDTSGLDFEEALHFG
-58 RTVGYKNLSS
+58 RTIGYKNLSS

-79 KVALYLLERK
+79 KIALYLLERK

-101 THADSWVDIE
+101 THVDSWVDIE

-134 VDGDMQKIS
+134 VDGETQKIS

-152 ILTPSEGVSVQIN
+152 ILAPSEGVSVQIN

-180 SLLAGVPSIVK
+180 SLLAGVPAVVK
-191 PATPGSYLTN
+191 PSPYSSYLTN
-201 AVFQD
+201 EVFKD
-206 MIESGLLPEGAIQ
+206 MIESGYLPEGAVQ
-219 LVCGEPGNILDF
+219 LICGEPGNILDF
-231 VQDGDSV
+231 VKDGDSV
-238 LFTGSAYTGRKLK
+238 VFTGSANTGRKLK
-251 SLPSIAGNA
+251 ALPSISGNA
-260 VRFNMEADSLNAS
+260 VRFNMEADSLNCS

-287 LFIKEVRNEMTTK
+287 LFIKEVKNEMTTK

-329 DQTKIGNPLNRE
+329 DQTKIGNPLSRE
-341 TRMGSIVGKK
+341 TKMGSIVGK
-351 ELEVLNQKIEKLKSE
+351 EQMQILEEKVNLLKAE

-374 HQLLDADFE
+374 HDLVEANYE
-383 SGAFFT
+383 NGAFFT
-389 PKVFYNDRPFDKNI
+389 PKVFYNDKPFAKNI
-403 SHELEAFGPVSTL
+403 SHELEAFGPVSTI
-416 MPYRDAD
+416 MPYKDAD
-423 EAAALAKKGKGS
+423 EAAALAKRGKGS
-435 LVSSIISHD
+435 LVGSIVSHD
-444 DKFIADT
+444 EKFVAET
-451 AWKIASSHGR
+451 SWKMASSHGR
-461 IFVLSRAN
+461 IFVLNRNN

-509 TAIQGSPDVLTA
+509 TAIQGSPDILTA
-521 ITKIYTQGAE
+521 ITKVYTQGAE

-543 FEEIEV
+543 FEEVEV

-576 YAHTDATSLNET
+576 YAHTDATSLNGT
-588 IFDKVVAHGY
+588 IFDKTVAHGY

-621 LENCS
+621 LENAS

-654 NVPSGVVKWL
+654 NIPSGVVKWL
-664 VEVVNQREETVCVA
+664 VEVVNQREEVVCVA

-688 PFVNLKVNSIK
+688 PFIE
-699 KILND
+699 LNRRNIQKLLNG
-704 LTENSERRFGEMSP
+704 LTENTKPNWGKMTAQ
-718 QMMVEHLEEVTR
+718 QMLEHLET
-730 NSTNTLN
+730 TLLY
-737 ASDFETIP
+737 SIGE
-745 PEHLEALQDWLYT
+745 PEA
-758 DKKIRP
+758 
-764 GAQYPLLKEGEKP
+764 EKCFTP
-777 ALRHKNLDTAKEEL
+777 EEL
-791 LAAIKEFN
+791 LEKYQDSLYNHRKMPKDFPAPFLPEDGTLPELKYKNLEQAKEKFLEN
-799 IYFRENPQAEHY
+799 LQKYQIYYRENPEAEHM
-811 HPKFGMLNREMW
+811 HFVFGKLNKEMM
-823 ELFQRKHFTHHL
+823 ELMHRKHFTHHF

>member
-1 MSNISYLISMNK
+1 MK
-13 LKNYIAGQW
+13 LKNYISGQW
-22 LEGNGEG
+22 IEGNGHE
-29 IELRNAVNGELVAI
+29 IPLYNAVNGELVAI
-43 SDTDGINFEEALDYG
+43 SDTSGLDFEEALHFG
-58 RTVGYKNLSS
+58 RTTGYKNLSS

-79 KVALYLLERK
+79 KIALYLLERK

-101 THADSWVDIE
+101 THIDSWVDIE

-134 VDGDMQKIS
+134 VDGETQKIS

-180 SLLAGVPSIVK
+180 SLLAGVPAIVK
-191 PATPGSYLTN
+191 PSPYSSYLTN
-201 AVFQD
+201 EVFKD
-206 MIESGLLPEGAIQ
+206 MIESGYLPEGAVQ

-231 VQDGDSV
+231 VKDGDSV
-238 LFTGSAYTGRKLK
+238 VFTGSANTGRKLK
-251 SLPSIAGNA
+251 ALPSISGNA
-260 VRFNMEADSLNAS
+260 VRFNMEADSLNCS

-287 LFIKEVRNEMTTK
+287 LFIKEVKNEMTTK

-329 DQTKIGNPLNRE
+329 DQTKIGNPLSRE
-341 TRMGSIVGKK
+341 TKMGSIVGK
-351 ELEVLNQKIEKLKSE
+351 EQMQILEEKVNLLKAE

-374 HQLLDADFE
+374 HDLVEANYE
-383 SGAFFT
+383 NGAFFT
-389 PKVFYNDRPFDKNI
+389 PKVFYNDKPFEKNI
-403 SHELEAFGPVSTL
+403 SHELEAFGPVSTI
-416 MPYRDAD
+416 MPYKDAE
-423 EAAALAKKGKGS
+423 EAAALAKRGKGS
-435 LVSSIISHD
+435 LVGSIVSHD
-444 DKFIADT
+444 EKFVAET
-451 AWKIASSHGR
+451 SWKMASSHGR
-461 IFVLSRAN
+461 IFVLNRDN

-521 ITKIYTQGAE
+521 ITKVYTQGAE

-543 FEEIEV
+543 FEEVEV

-576 YAHTDATSLNET
+576 YAHTDSTSLNGT
-588 IFDKVVAHGY
+588 IFDKTVAHGY

-621 LENCS
+621 LENAS

-654 NVPSGVVKWL
+654 NIPSGVVKWL
-664 VEVVNQREETVCVA
+664 VEVVNQREEVVCVA

-688 PFVNLKVNSIK
+688 PFIE
-699 KILND
+699 LNRRNIQKLLNG
-704 LTENSERRFGEMSP
+704 LTENTKPNWGKMTAQ
-718 QMMVEHLEEVTR
+718 QMLEHLET
-730 NSTNTLN
+730 TLLYSIGEPE
-737 ASDFETIP
+737 AEKCFTPE
-745 PEHLEALQDWLYT
+745 EHLEKYQDSLYNHRKMPKDFPAPFLPEDGT
-758 DKKIRP
+758 LP
-764 GAQYPLLKEGEKP
+764 ELKY
-777 ALRHKNLDTAKEEL
+777 KNLEQAKEKFLENL
-791 LAAIKEFN
+791 QKYQ
-799 IYFRENPQAEHY
+799 IYYRENPEAEHM
-811 HPKFGMLNREMW
+811 HFVFGKLNKEMM
-823 ELFQRKHFTHHL
+823 ELMHRKHFTHHF